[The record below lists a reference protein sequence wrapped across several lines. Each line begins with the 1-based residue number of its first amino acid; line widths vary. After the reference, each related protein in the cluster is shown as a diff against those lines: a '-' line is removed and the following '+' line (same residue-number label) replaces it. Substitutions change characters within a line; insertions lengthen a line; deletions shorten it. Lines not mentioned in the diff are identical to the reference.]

1 MAMNNRVLSIE
12 IGNSFTK
19 ICEMDYKVKKPK
31 VYKVLTVETPEG
43 IVVDGML
50 QPTQEYADRMV
61 NALGTNGIRTKKV
74 IFTISST
81 RVASREVQIPNVK
94 ASKIEALV
102 KTNANE
108 YFPVDLTQYEIGHYL
123 AGGLTE
129 NGKLRV
135 MALAVPK
142 ALLDSYYQLAQM
154 CSWEVECFDYSSN
167 SLYQILRDEKSEK
180 VTMVIKIDENSTI
193 VTVLSAGKV
202 LLQRTVAYGVQDA
215 IDTMIASGAYAVND
229 PMSAV
234 ERFQKKTCLNR
245 VLHPGDKVWE
255 ENAGRW
261 EDEDAGN
268 VEVTEARQ
276 KITASLEPL
285 IVGVSR
291 VIDFY
296 DSRNSENPI
305 EKSYVTGLGGS
316 FSGMSKL
323 FTNCLERKVHTLS
336 EMDDKI
342 GMSKAIR
349 STRPAAYIS
358 CLGAVLAPVG
368 LIDKSTQKSKGLTVV
383 SGTNYTFVSV
393 AVLVLGVILSIAM
406 AATSVTRYLG
416 NVAQN
421 VYLQNRVQE
430 LQPAQAVYNDYLA
443 AEAQY
448 DKYTYLYAYTQTPNE
463 NLVEFINE
471 LEQILPDSFYTN
483 SFSSDQ
489 TGISMSV
496 TVEGKAAA
504 ARTIL
509 NIRNMQSIDDVE
521 ISNITDSKDE
531 TGTSIVTFSITGS
544 YKVLGVILSIAM
556 AATSVTRYLGNV
568 AQNVYLQNRVQELQ
582 PAQAVYN
589 DYLAA
594 EAQYDKYTYLYAYT
608 QTPNENLV
616 EFINELEQ
624 ILPDSFYTNSFSS
637 DQTGI
642 SMSVTVEGKAA
653 AARTILNIRNMQSID
668 DVEISN
674 ITDSKDETG
683 TSIVTFSITGSYKEL
698 TDETEESGEAQADTQ
713 TAQ

>member
-1 MAMNNRVLSIE
+1 MNNRVLSIE

-19 ICEMDYKVKKPK
+19 ICEIDYKVKKPK

-43 IVVDGML
+43 VVVDGML
-50 QPTQEYADRMV
+50 QPTQEYADHLV
-61 NALGTNGIRTKKV
+61 NALGTNGIRTKRV

-94 ASKIEALV
+94 ANKIEALV
-102 KTNANE
+102 KTNAND

-129 NGKLRV
+129 EGKLRV

-154 CSWEVECFDYSSN
+154 CGWEVECFDYSSN

-180 VTMVIKIDENSTI
+180 VTMMIKIDENSTI

-215 IDTMIASGAYAVND
+215 IETMIASGAYAVND

-245 VLHPGDKVWE
+245 VLHQGDKLWE

-268 VEVTEARQ
+268 VEVTAARQ

-296 DSRNSENPI
+296 DSRNGDTPI
-305 EKSYVTGLGGS
+305 ERTYVTGLGGS

-336 EMDDKI
+336 DMDDKI

-368 LIDKSTQKSKGLTVV
+368 LIDKSQQKAKGMTVV

-406 AATSVTRYLG
+406 AVTSLTRYFG
-416 NVAQN
+416 TVAENVA
-421 VYLQNRVQE
+421 LQARVEE
-430 LQPAQAVYNDYLA
+430 LQPAQTVYNEYLSA
-443 AEAQY
+443 AAQY
-448 DKYTYLYAYTQTPNE
+448 DKYKYLYEYTENPNE

-471 LEQILPDSFYTN
+471 LEQILPSSFWTN
-483 SFSSDQ
+483 SFSSDME
-489 TGISMSV
+489 GISMSV

-509 NIRNMQSIDDVE
+509 NIRNMESIEDVQ
-521 ISNITDSKDE
+521 ISNITDTQNELGESA
-531 TGTSIVTFSITGS
+531 VTFSITG
-544 YKVLGVILSIAM
+544 
-556 AATSVTRYLGNV
+556 
-568 AQNVYLQNRVQELQ
+568 
-582 PAQAVYN
+582 
-589 DYLAA
+589 
-594 EAQYDKYTYLYAYT
+594 TYADIHADT
-608 QTPNENLV
+608 EETE
-616 EFINELEQ
+616 
-624 ILPDSFYTNSFSS
+624 S
-637 DQTGI
+637 TGD
-642 SMSVTVEGKAA
+642 T
-653 AARTILNIRNMQSID
+653 
-668 DVEISN
+668 
-674 ITDSKDETG
+674 TG
-683 TSIVTFSITGSYKEL
+683 T
-698 TDETEESGEAQADTQ
+698 

>member
-1 MAMNNRVLSIE
+1 MNNRVLSIE

-19 ICEMDYKVKKPK
+19 ICEIDYKVKKPK

-43 IVVDGML
+43 VVVDGML
-50 QPTQEYADRMV
+50 QPTQEYADHLV

-102 KTNANE
+102 KTNAND

-129 NGKLRV
+129 EGKLRV

-154 CSWEVECFDYSSN
+154 CGWEVECFDYSSN
-167 SLYQILRDEKSEK
+167 SLYQILRDEKTET
-180 VTMVIKIDENSTI
+180 VTMMIKIDENSTI

-215 IDTMIASGAYAVND
+215 IETMIASGVYAVND

-245 VLHPGDKVWE
+245 VLHQGDKLWE

-268 VEVTEARQ
+268 VEVTAARQ
-276 KITASLEPL
+276 KITSSLEPL

-296 DSRNSENPI
+296 DSRNSDTPI
-305 EKSYVTGLGGS
+305 ERTYVTGLGGS

-336 EMDDKI
+336 DMEDKI

-368 LIDKSTQKSKGLTVV
+368 LIDKSQQKAKGMTVV

-406 AATSVTRYLG
+406 AVTSLTRYFG
-416 NVAQN
+416 TVAENVA
-421 VYLQNRVQE
+421 LQARVEE

-443 AEAQY
+443 TAAQY
-448 DKYTYLYAYTQTPNE
+448 DKYQYLYEYTENPNE

-471 LEQILPDSFYTN
+471 LEQILPSSFWTN
-483 SFSSDQ
+483 SFSSDME
-489 TGISMSV
+489 GISMSV

-509 NIRNMQSIDDVE
+509 NIRNMESIEDVQ
-521 ISNITDSKDE
+521 ISNITDAQNELGESA
-531 TGTSIVTFSITGS
+531 VTFSITGTYADIHADS
-544 YKVLGVILSIAM
+544 EEAENTGD
-556 AATSVTRYLGNV
+556 AA
-568 AQNVYLQNRVQELQ
+568 
-582 PAQAVYN
+582 
-589 DYLAA
+589 
-594 EAQYDKYTYLYAYT
+594 
-608 QTPNENLV
+608 
-616 EFINELEQ
+616 
-624 ILPDSFYTNSFSS
+624 
-637 DQTGI
+637 
-642 SMSVTVEGKAA
+642 
-653 AARTILNIRNMQSID
+653 
-668 DVEISN
+668 
-674 ITDSKDETG
+674 G
-683 TSIVTFSITGSYKEL
+683 T
-698 TDETEESGEAQADTQ
+698 

>member
-19 ICEMDYKVKKPK
+19 ICEIDYKVKKPK

-43 IVVDGML
+43 VVVDGML
-50 QPTQEYADRMV
+50 QPTQEYADHLV
-61 NALGTNGIRTKKV
+61 NALGTNGIRTRKV

-102 KTNANE
+102 KTNAND

-129 NGKLRV
+129 DGKLRV

-142 ALLDSYYQLAQM
+142 ALLNSYYQLAQM
-154 CSWEVECFDYSSN
+154 CGWEVECFDYSSN
-167 SLYQILRDEKSEK
+167 SLYQILRDEKTET
-180 VTMVIKIDENSTI
+180 VTMMIKIDENSTI

-215 IDTMIASGAYAVND
+215 IETMIASGAYAVND

-245 VLHPGDKVWE
+245 VLHQGDKVWE

-268 VEVTEARQ
+268 VEVTAARQ

-296 DSRNSENPI
+296 DSRNGDNPI
-305 EKSYVTGLGGS
+305 QKTFVTGLGGS

-336 EMDDKI
+336 DMEDKI

-368 LIDKSTQKSKGLTVV
+368 LIDKSQQKAKGMTVV

-406 AATSVTRYLG
+406 AVTSLTRYFG
-416 NVAQN
+416 TVAENVA
-421 VYLQNRVQE
+421 LQARVEE

-443 AEAQY
+443 TAAQY
-448 DKYTYLYAYTQTPNE
+448 DKYQYLYEYTENPNE

-471 LEQILPDSFYTN
+471 LEQILPSSFWTN
-483 SFSSDQ
+483 SFSSDME
-489 TGISMSV
+489 GISMSV

-509 NIRNMQSIDDVE
+509 NIRNMESIEDVQ
-521 ISNITDSKDE
+521 ISNITDAQNELGESA
-531 TGTSIVTFSITGS
+531 VTFSITGTYADIHADS
-544 YKVLGVILSIAM
+544 EEAENTGD
-556 AATSVTRYLGNV
+556 AA
-568 AQNVYLQNRVQELQ
+568 
-582 PAQAVYN
+582 
-589 DYLAA
+589 
-594 EAQYDKYTYLYAYT
+594 
-608 QTPNENLV
+608 
-616 EFINELEQ
+616 
-624 ILPDSFYTNSFSS
+624 
-637 DQTGI
+637 
-642 SMSVTVEGKAA
+642 
-653 AARTILNIRNMQSID
+653 
-668 DVEISN
+668 
-674 ITDSKDETG
+674 G
-683 TSIVTFSITGSYKEL
+683 T
-698 TDETEESGEAQADTQ
+698 

>member
-19 ICEMDYKVKKPK
+19 ICEIDYKVKKPK

-43 IVVDGML
+43 VVVDGML
-50 QPTQEYADRMV
+50 QPTQEYADHLV
-61 NALGTNGIRTKKV
+61 NALGTNGIRTKRV

-94 ASKIEALV
+94 ANKIEALV
-102 KTNANE
+102 KTNAND

-129 NGKLRV
+129 EGKLRV

-142 ALLDSYYQLAQM
+142 ALLNSYYQLAQM
-154 CSWEVECFDYSSN
+154 CGWEVECFDYSSN

-180 VTMVIKIDENSTI
+180 VTMMIKIDENSTI

-215 IDTMIASGAYAVND
+215 IETMIASGAYAVND

-245 VLHPGDKVWE
+245 VLHQGDKLWE

-268 VEVTEARQ
+268 VEVTAARQ

-296 DSRNSENPI
+296 DSRNSNTPI
-305 EKSYVTGLGGS
+305 ERTYVTGLGGS

-336 EMDDKI
+336 DMDDKI

-368 LIDKSTQKSKGLTVV
+368 LIDKSQQKGKGMTVV

-406 AATSVTRYLG
+406 AVTSLTRYFG
-416 NVAQN
+416 TVAENVA
-421 VYLQNRVQE
+421 LQARVEE
-430 LQPAQAVYNDYLA
+430 LQPAQTVYNEYLSA
-443 AEAQY
+443 AAQY
-448 DKYTYLYAYTQTPNE
+448 DKYKYLYEYTENPNE

-471 LEQILPDSFYTN
+471 LEQILPDSFYTD

-489 TGISMSV
+489 TGISMTV
-496 TVEGKAAA
+496 NVEGKAAA

-509 NIRNMQSIDDVE
+509 NIRNMESIEDVQ
-521 ISNITDSKDE
+521 ISNITDNQDE
-531 TGTSIVTFSITGS
+531 MGGSWVMFSMTGT
-544 YKVLGVILSIAM
+544 YRELS
-556 AATSVTRYLGNV
+556 
-568 AQNVYLQNRVQELQ
+568 
-582 PAQAVYN
+582 
-589 DYLAA
+589 
-594 EAQYDKYTYLYAYT
+594 
-608 QTPNENLV
+608 
-616 EFINELEQ
+616 
-624 ILPDSFYTNSFSS
+624 
-637 DQTGI
+637 
-642 SMSVTVEGKAA
+642 
-653 AARTILNIRNMQSID
+653 
-668 DVEISN
+668 
-674 ITDSKDETG
+674 
-683 TSIVTFSITGSYKEL
+683 
-698 TDETEESGEAQADTQ
+698 DETEETGETVESTQ
-713 TAQ
+713 SVQ

>member
-31 VYKVLTVETPEG
+31 VYKVLTVETAEG

-50 QPTQEYADRMV
+50 QPTQDYADHLV

-74 IFTISST
+74 LFTISST

-94 ASKIEALV
+94 ANKIEALV
-102 KTNANE
+102 KTNASD

-123 AGGLTE
+123 AGGLAE

-142 ALLDSYYQLAQM
+142 ALLNSYYQLAQM
-154 CSWEVECFDYSSN
+154 CGWEVECFDYSSN

-215 IDTMIASGAYAVND
+215 IDTMIASGAYAVNN

-268 VEVTEARQ
+268 VEVTAARQ

-483 SFSSDQ
+483 SFSSDLD
-489 TGISMSV
+489 GISMSV
-496 TVEGKAAA
+496 TVEGKEAA

-509 NIRNMQSIDDVE
+509 NIRNMKSISDVQ
-521 ISNITDSKDE
+521 ISNITDSKNE
-531 TGTSIVTFSITGS
+531 LGESAVTFSITG
-544 YKVLGVILSIAM
+544 
-556 AATSVTRYLGNV
+556 
-568 AQNVYLQNRVQELQ
+568 
-582 PAQAVYN
+582 
-589 DYLAA
+589 
-594 EAQYDKYTYLYAYT
+594 TYAD
-608 QTPNENLV
+608 
-616 EFINELEQ
+616 IH
-624 ILPDSFYTNSFSS
+624 
-637 DQTGI
+637 
-642 SMSVTVEGKAA
+642 A
-653 AARTILNIRNMQSID
+653 
-668 DVEISN
+668 
-674 ITDSKDETG
+674 
-683 TSIVTFSITGSYKEL
+683 
-698 TDETEESGEAQADTQ
+698 ETEETEAAGDTAGT

>member
-1 MAMNNRVLSIE
+1 MNNRVLSIE

-19 ICEMDYKVKKPK
+19 ICEIDYKVKKPK

-43 IVVDGML
+43 VVVDGML
-50 QPTQEYADRMV
+50 QPTQEYADHLV
-61 NALGTNGIRTKKV
+61 NALGTNGIRTKRV

-94 ASKIEALV
+94 ANKIEALV
-102 KTNANE
+102 KTNAND

-129 NGKLRV
+129 EGKLRV

-142 ALLDSYYQLAQM
+142 ALLNSYYQLAQM
-154 CSWEVECFDYSSN
+154 CGWEVECFDYSSN

-180 VTMVIKIDENSTI
+180 VTMMIKIDENSTI

-215 IDTMIASGAYAVND
+215 IETMIASGAYAVND

-245 VLHPGDKVWE
+245 VLHQGDKLWE

-268 VEVTEARQ
+268 VEVTAARQ
-276 KITASLEPL
+276 KITSSLEPL

-296 DSRNSENPI
+296 DSRNGDNPI
-305 EKSYVTGLGGS
+305 QKTFVTGLGGS

-336 EMDDKI
+336 DMEDKI

-368 LIDKSTQKSKGLTVV
+368 LIDKSQQKAKGMTVV

-406 AATSVTRYLG
+406 AVTSLTRYFG
-416 NVAQN
+416 TVAENVA
-421 VYLQNRVQE
+421 LQARVEE
-430 LQPAQAVYNDYLA
+430 LQPAQAVYNEYLSA
-443 AEAQY
+443 AAQY
-448 DKYTYLYAYTQTPNE
+448 DKYKYLYEYTENPNE

-471 LEQILPDSFYTN
+471 LEQILPSSFWTN
-483 SFSSDQ
+483 SFSSDME
-489 TGISMSV
+489 GISMSV

-509 NIRNMQSIDDVE
+509 NIRNMESIEDVQ
-521 ISNITDSKDE
+521 ISNITDTQNELGESA
-531 TGTSIVTFSITGS
+531 VTFSITG
-544 YKVLGVILSIAM
+544 
-556 AATSVTRYLGNV
+556 
-568 AQNVYLQNRVQELQ
+568 
-582 PAQAVYN
+582 
-589 DYLAA
+589 
-594 EAQYDKYTYLYAYT
+594 TYADIHADT
-608 QTPNENLV
+608 EETE
-616 EFINELEQ
+616 
-624 ILPDSFYTNSFSS
+624 S
-637 DQTGI
+637 TGD
-642 SMSVTVEGKAA
+642 T
-653 AARTILNIRNMQSID
+653 
-668 DVEISN
+668 
-674 ITDSKDETG
+674 TG
-683 TSIVTFSITGSYKEL
+683 T
-698 TDETEESGEAQADTQ
+698 

>member
-1 MAMNNRVLSIE
+1 MNNRVLSIE

-19 ICEMDYKVKKPK
+19 ICEIDYKVKKPK
-31 VYKVLTVETPEG
+31 VYKVLTVETPAG
-43 IVVDGML
+43 VVVDGML
-50 QPTQEYADRMV
+50 QPTQEYADHLV
-61 NALGTNGIRTKKV
+61 NALGTNGIHTKRV

-94 ASKIEALV
+94 ANKIEALV
-102 KTNANE
+102 KTNAND

-129 NGKLRV
+129 EGKLRV

-154 CSWEVECFDYSSN
+154 CGWEVECFDYSSN
-167 SLYQILRDEKSEK
+167 SLYQILRDEKTET
-180 VTMVIKIDENSTI
+180 VTMMIKIDENNTI

-215 IDTMIASGAYAVND
+215 IETMIASGAYAVND

-245 VLHPGDKVWE
+245 VLHQGDKLWE

-268 VEVTEARQ
+268 VEVTAARQ
-276 KITASLEPL
+276 KITSSLEPL

-296 DSRNSENPI
+296 DSRNGDNPI
-305 EKSYVTGLGGS
+305 QKTFVTGLGGS

-336 EMDDKI
+336 DMEDKI

-368 LIDKSTQKSKGLTVV
+368 LIDKSQQKAKGMTVV

-406 AATSVTRYLG
+406 AVTSLTRYFG
-416 NVAQN
+416 TVAENVA
-421 VYLQNRVQE
+421 LQARVEE
-430 LQPAQAVYNDYLA
+430 LQPAQTVYNEYLSTA
-443 AEAQY
+443 AQY
-448 DKYTYLYAYTQTPNE
+448 DKYKYLYEYTENPNE

-471 LEQILPDSFYTN
+471 LEQILPSSFWTN
-483 SFSSDQ
+483 SFSSDME
-489 TGISMSV
+489 GISMSV

-509 NIRNMQSIDDVE
+509 NIRNMESIEDVQ
-521 ISNITDSKDE
+521 ISNITDTQNELGESA
-531 TGTSIVTFSITGS
+531 VTFSITG
-544 YKVLGVILSIAM
+544 
-556 AATSVTRYLGNV
+556 
-568 AQNVYLQNRVQELQ
+568 
-582 PAQAVYN
+582 
-589 DYLAA
+589 
-594 EAQYDKYTYLYAYT
+594 TYADIHADT
-608 QTPNENLV
+608 EETE
-616 EFINELEQ
+616 
-624 ILPDSFYTNSFSS
+624 S
-637 DQTGI
+637 TGD
-642 SMSVTVEGKAA
+642 T
-653 AARTILNIRNMQSID
+653 
-668 DVEISN
+668 
-674 ITDSKDETG
+674 TG
-683 TSIVTFSITGSYKEL
+683 T
-698 TDETEESGEAQADTQ
+698 

>member
-1 MAMNNRVLSIE
+1 MNNRVLSIE

-19 ICEMDYKVKKPK
+19 ICEIDYKVKKPK

-43 IVVDGML
+43 VVVDGML
-50 QPTQEYADRMV
+50 QPTQEYADHLV
-61 NALGTNGIRTKKV
+61 SALGTNGIRTKRV

-102 KTNANE
+102 KTNAND
-108 YFPVDLTQYEIGHYL
+108 YFPVDLTLYEIGHYL

-129 NGKLRV
+129 EGKLRV

-142 ALLDSYYQLAQM
+142 ALLNSYYQLAQM
-154 CSWEVECFDYSSN
+154 CGWEVECFDYSSN

-180 VTMVIKIDENSTI
+180 VTMMIKIDENNTI

-215 IDTMIASGAYAVND
+215 IETMIASGAYAVND

-245 VLHPGDKVWE
+245 VLHQGDKLWE

-268 VEVTEARQ
+268 VEVTAARQ
-276 KITASLEPL
+276 KITSTLEPL
-285 IVGVSR
+285 IVGVNR

-296 DSRNSENPI
+296 DSRNGDTPI
-305 EKSYVTGLGGS
+305 ERTYVTGLGGS

-336 EMDDKI
+336 DMEDKI

-368 LIDKSTQKSKGLTVV
+368 LIDKSQQKTKGMTVV

-406 AATSVTRYLG
+406 AVTSLTRYFG
-416 NVAQN
+416 TVAENVA
-421 VYLQNRVQE
+421 LQARVEE

-443 AEAQY
+443 TAAQY
-448 DKYTYLYAYTQTPNE
+448 DKYQYLYEYTENPNE

-471 LEQILPDSFYTN
+471 LEQILPSSFWTN
-483 SFSSDQ
+483 SFSSDME
-489 TGISMSV
+489 GISMSV

-509 NIRNMQSIDDVE
+509 NIRNMESIEDVQ
-521 ISNITDSKDE
+521 ISNITDAQNELGESA
-531 TGTSIVTFSITGS
+531 VTFSITGTYADIHADS
-544 YKVLGVILSIAM
+544 EEAENTGD
-556 AATSVTRYLGNV
+556 AA
-568 AQNVYLQNRVQELQ
+568 
-582 PAQAVYN
+582 
-589 DYLAA
+589 
-594 EAQYDKYTYLYAYT
+594 
-608 QTPNENLV
+608 
-616 EFINELEQ
+616 
-624 ILPDSFYTNSFSS
+624 
-637 DQTGI
+637 
-642 SMSVTVEGKAA
+642 
-653 AARTILNIRNMQSID
+653 
-668 DVEISN
+668 
-674 ITDSKDETG
+674 G
-683 TSIVTFSITGSYKEL
+683 T
-698 TDETEESGEAQADTQ
+698 

>member
-19 ICEMDYKVKKPK
+19 ICEIDYKVKKPK

-43 IVVDGML
+43 VVVDGML
-50 QPTQEYADRMV
+50 QPTQEYADHLV
-61 NALGTNGIRTKKV
+61 NALGTNGIRTKRV

-94 ASKIEALV
+94 ANKIEALV
-102 KTNANE
+102 KTNAND

-129 NGKLRV
+129 EGKLRV

-154 CSWEVECFDYSSN
+154 CGLEVECFDYSSN

-180 VTMVIKIDENSTI
+180 VTMMIKIDENSTI

-215 IDTMIASGAYAVND
+215 IETMIASGAYAVND

-245 VLHPGDKVWE
+245 VLHQGDKLWE

-268 VEVTEARQ
+268 VEVTAARQ

-296 DSRNSENPI
+296 DSRNSDTPI
-305 EKSYVTGLGGS
+305 ERTYVTGLGGS

-368 LIDKSTQKSKGLTVV
+368 LIDKSQQKGKGMTVV

-406 AATSVTRYLG
+406 AVTSLTRYFG
-416 NVAQN
+416 TVAENVT
-421 VYLQNRVQE
+421 LQARVEE
-430 LQPAQAVYNDYLA
+430 LQPAQTVYNEYLSA
-443 AEAQY
+443 AAQY
-448 DKYTYLYAYTQTPNE
+448 DKYKYLYEYTENPNE

-471 LEQILPDSFYTN
+471 LEQILPSSFWTN
-483 SFSSDQ
+483 SFSSDME
-489 TGISMSV
+489 GISMSV

-509 NIRNMQSIDDVE
+509 NIRNMESIEDVQ
-521 ISNITDSKDE
+521 ISNITDTQNELGESA
-531 TGTSIVTFSITGS
+531 VTFSITG
-544 YKVLGVILSIAM
+544 
-556 AATSVTRYLGNV
+556 
-568 AQNVYLQNRVQELQ
+568 
-582 PAQAVYN
+582 
-589 DYLAA
+589 
-594 EAQYDKYTYLYAYT
+594 TYADIHADT
-608 QTPNENLV
+608 EETE
-616 EFINELEQ
+616 
-624 ILPDSFYTNSFSS
+624 S
-637 DQTGI
+637 TGD
-642 SMSVTVEGKAA
+642 T
-653 AARTILNIRNMQSID
+653 
-668 DVEISN
+668 
-674 ITDSKDETG
+674 TG
-683 TSIVTFSITGSYKEL
+683 T
-698 TDETEESGEAQADTQ
+698 

>member
-1 MAMNNRVLSIE
+1 MNNRVLSIE

-19 ICEMDYKVKKPK
+19 ICEIDYKVKKPK

-43 IVVDGML
+43 VVVDGML
-50 QPTQEYADRMV
+50 QPTQEYADHLV
-61 NALGTNGIRTKKV
+61 NALGTNGIRTKRV

-94 ASKIEALV
+94 ANKIEALV
-102 KTNANE
+102 KTNAND

-129 NGKLRV
+129 EGKLRV

-142 ALLDSYYQLAQM
+142 ALLNSYYQLAQM
-154 CSWEVECFDYSSN
+154 CGWEVECFDYSSN

-180 VTMVIKIDENSTI
+180 VTMMIKIDENNTI

-215 IDTMIASGAYAVND
+215 IETMIASGAYAVND

-245 VLHPGDKVWE
+245 VLHQGDKLWE

-268 VEVTEARQ
+268 VEVTAARQ

-296 DSRNSENPI
+296 DSRNSDTPI
-305 EKSYVTGLGGS
+305 ERTYVTGLGGS

-368 LIDKSTQKSKGLTVV
+368 LIDKSQQKAKGMTVV

-406 AATSVTRYLG
+406 AVTSLTRYFG
-416 NVAQN
+416 TVAENVT
-421 VYLQNRVQE
+421 LQARVEE
-430 LQPAQAVYNDYLA
+430 LQPAQTVYNEYLSA
-443 AEAQY
+443 AAQY
-448 DKYTYLYAYTQTPNE
+448 DKYKYLYEYTENPNE

-471 LEQILPDSFYTN
+471 LEQILPDSFYTD

-489 TGISMSV
+489 TGISMTV
-496 TVEGKAAA
+496 NVEGKAAA

-509 NIRNMQSIDDVE
+509 NIRNMESIEDVQ
-521 ISNITDSKDE
+521 ISNITDNQDE
-531 TGTSIVTFSITGS
+531 MGGSWVMFSMTGT
-544 YKVLGVILSIAM
+544 YRELS
-556 AATSVTRYLGNV
+556 
-568 AQNVYLQNRVQELQ
+568 
-582 PAQAVYN
+582 
-589 DYLAA
+589 
-594 EAQYDKYTYLYAYT
+594 
-608 QTPNENLV
+608 
-616 EFINELEQ
+616 
-624 ILPDSFYTNSFSS
+624 
-637 DQTGI
+637 
-642 SMSVTVEGKAA
+642 
-653 AARTILNIRNMQSID
+653 
-668 DVEISN
+668 
-674 ITDSKDETG
+674 
-683 TSIVTFSITGSYKEL
+683 
-698 TDETEESGEAQADTQ
+698 DETEETGETVESTQ
-713 TAQ
+713 SVQ

>member
-1 MAMNNRVLSIE
+1 MNNRVLSIE

-19 ICEMDYKVKKPK
+19 ICEIDYKVKKPK

-43 IVVDGML
+43 VVVDGML
-50 QPTQEYADRMV
+50 QPTQEYADHLV
-61 NALGTNGIRTKKV
+61 NALGTNGIRTKRV

-94 ASKIEALV
+94 ANKIEALV
-102 KTNANE
+102 KTNAND

-129 NGKLRV
+129 EGKLRV

-142 ALLDSYYQLAQM
+142 ALLNSYYQLAQM
-154 CSWEVECFDYSSN
+154 CGWEVECFDYSSN
-167 SLYQILRDEKSEK
+167 SLYQILRDEKTET
-180 VTMVIKIDENSTI
+180 VTMMIKIDENSTI

-215 IDTMIASGAYAVND
+215 IETMIASGVYAVND

-245 VLHPGDKVWE
+245 VLHQGDKLWE

-268 VEVTEARQ
+268 VEVTAARQ
-276 KITASLEPL
+276 KITSSLEPL

-296 DSRNSENPI
+296 DSRNSDTPI
-305 EKSYVTGLGGS
+305 ERTYVTGLGGS

-336 EMDDKI
+336 DMEDKI

-368 LIDKSTQKSKGLTVV
+368 LIDKSQQKAKGMTVV

-406 AATSVTRYLG
+406 AVTSLTRYFG
-416 NVAQN
+416 TVAENVA
-421 VYLQNRVQE
+421 LQARVEE
-430 LQPAQAVYNDYLA
+430 LQPAQTVYNEYLSTA
-443 AEAQY
+443 AQY
-448 DKYTYLYAYTQTPNE
+448 DKYKYLYEYTENPNE

-471 LEQILPDSFYTN
+471 LEQILPSSFWTN
-483 SFSSDQ
+483 SFSSDME
-489 TGISMSV
+489 GISMSV

-509 NIRNMQSIDDVE
+509 NIRNMESIEDVQ
-521 ISNITDSKDE
+521 ISNITDTQNELGESA
-531 TGTSIVTFSITGS
+531 VTFSITG
-544 YKVLGVILSIAM
+544 
-556 AATSVTRYLGNV
+556 
-568 AQNVYLQNRVQELQ
+568 
-582 PAQAVYN
+582 
-589 DYLAA
+589 
-594 EAQYDKYTYLYAYT
+594 TYADIHADT
-608 QTPNENLV
+608 EETE
-616 EFINELEQ
+616 
-624 ILPDSFYTNSFSS
+624 S
-637 DQTGI
+637 TGD
-642 SMSVTVEGKAA
+642 T
-653 AARTILNIRNMQSID
+653 
-668 DVEISN
+668 
-674 ITDSKDETG
+674 TG
-683 TSIVTFSITGSYKEL
+683 T
-698 TDETEESGEAQADTQ
+698 

>member
-19 ICEMDYKVKKPK
+19 ICEIDYKVKKPK

-43 IVVDGML
+43 VVVDGML
-50 QPTQEYADRMV
+50 QPTQEYADHLV
-61 NALGTNGIRTKKV
+61 NALGTNGIRTKRV

-94 ASKIEALV
+94 ANKIEALV
-102 KTNANE
+102 KTNAND

-129 NGKLRV
+129 EGKLRV

-154 CSWEVECFDYSSN
+154 CGWEVECFDYSSN

-180 VTMVIKIDENSTI
+180 VTMMIKIDENSTI

-215 IDTMIASGAYAVND
+215 IETMIASGAYAVND

-245 VLHPGDKVWE
+245 VLHQGDKLWE

-268 VEVTEARQ
+268 AEVTAARQ
-276 KITASLEPL
+276 KITSSLEPL

-296 DSRNSENPI
+296 DSRNSDTPI
-305 EKSYVTGLGGS
+305 ERTYVTGLGGS

-336 EMDDKI
+336 DMDDKI

-368 LIDKSTQKSKGLTVV
+368 LIDKSQQKAKGMTVV

-393 AVLVLGVILSIAM
+393 AILVLGVILSIAM
-406 AATSVTRYLG
+406 AVTSLTRYFG
-416 NVAQN
+416 TVAENVA
-421 VYLQNRVQE
+421 LQARVEE
-430 LQPAQAVYNDYLA
+430 LQPAQTVYNEYLSA
-443 AEAQY
+443 AAQY
-448 DKYTYLYAYTQTPNE
+448 DKYKYLYEYTENPNE

-471 LEQILPDSFYTN
+471 LEQILPDSFYTD

-489 TGISMSV
+489 TGISMTV
-496 TVEGKAAA
+496 NVEGKAAA

-509 NIRNMQSIDDVE
+509 NIRNMESIEDVQ
-521 ISNITDSKDE
+521 ISNITDNQDE
-531 TGTSIVTFSITGS
+531 MGGSWVMFSMTGT
-544 YKVLGVILSIAM
+544 YRELS
-556 AATSVTRYLGNV
+556 
-568 AQNVYLQNRVQELQ
+568 
-582 PAQAVYN
+582 
-589 DYLAA
+589 
-594 EAQYDKYTYLYAYT
+594 
-608 QTPNENLV
+608 
-616 EFINELEQ
+616 
-624 ILPDSFYTNSFSS
+624 
-637 DQTGI
+637 
-642 SMSVTVEGKAA
+642 
-653 AARTILNIRNMQSID
+653 
-668 DVEISN
+668 
-674 ITDSKDETG
+674 
-683 TSIVTFSITGSYKEL
+683 
-698 TDETEESGEAQADTQ
+698 DETEETGETVESTQ
-713 TAQ
+713 SVQ

>member
-19 ICEMDYKVKKPK
+19 ICEIDYKVKKPK

-43 IVVDGML
+43 VVVDGML
-50 QPTQEYADRMV
+50 QPTQEYADHLV
-61 NALGTNGIRTKKV
+61 NALGTNGIRTKRV

-102 KTNANE
+102 KTNAND

-129 NGKLRV
+129 EGKLRV

-154 CSWEVECFDYSSN
+154 CGWEVECFDYSSN

-180 VTMVIKIDENSTI
+180 VTMMIKIDENNTI

-215 IDTMIASGAYAVND
+215 IETMIASGAYAVND

-245 VLHPGDKVWE
+245 VLHQGDKLWE

-268 VEVTEARQ
+268 AEVTAARQ
-276 KITASLEPL
+276 KITSSLEPL

-296 DSRNSENPI
+296 DSRNSNTPI
-305 EKSYVTGLGGS
+305 ERTYVTGLGGS

-336 EMDDKI
+336 DMDDKI

-368 LIDKSTQKSKGLTVV
+368 LIDKSQQKAKGMTVV

-406 AATSVTRYLG
+406 AVTSLTRYFG
-416 NVAQN
+416 TVAENVA
-421 VYLQNRVQE
+421 LQARVEE
-430 LQPAQAVYNDYLA
+430 LQPAQTVYNEYLSTA
-443 AEAQY
+443 AQY
-448 DKYTYLYAYTQTPNE
+448 DKYKYLYEYTENPNE

-471 LEQILPDSFYTN
+471 LEQILPDSFYTD

-489 TGISMSV
+489 TGISMTV
-496 TVEGKAAA
+496 NVEGKAAA

-509 NIRNMQSIDDVE
+509 NIRNMESIEDVQ
-521 ISNITDSKDE
+521 ISNITDNQDE
-531 TGTSIVTFSITGS
+531 MGGSWVMFSMTGT
-544 YKVLGVILSIAM
+544 YRELS
-556 AATSVTRYLGNV
+556 
-568 AQNVYLQNRVQELQ
+568 
-582 PAQAVYN
+582 
-589 DYLAA
+589 
-594 EAQYDKYTYLYAYT
+594 
-608 QTPNENLV
+608 
-616 EFINELEQ
+616 
-624 ILPDSFYTNSFSS
+624 
-637 DQTGI
+637 
-642 SMSVTVEGKAA
+642 
-653 AARTILNIRNMQSID
+653 
-668 DVEISN
+668 
-674 ITDSKDETG
+674 
-683 TSIVTFSITGSYKEL
+683 
-698 TDETEESGEAQADTQ
+698 DETEETGETVESTQ
-713 TAQ
+713 SVQ

>member
-1 MAMNNRVLSIE
+1 MNNRVLSIE

-19 ICEMDYKVKKPK
+19 ICEIDYKVKKPK

-43 IVVDGML
+43 VVVDGML
-50 QPTQEYADRMV
+50 QPTQEYADHLV
-61 NALGTNGIRTKKV
+61 NALGTNGIHTRRV

-94 ASKIEALV
+94 ANKIEALV
-102 KTNANE
+102 KTNAND

-129 NGKLRV
+129 EGKLRV

-154 CSWEVECFDYSSN
+154 CGWEVECFDYSSN

-180 VTMVIKIDENSTI
+180 VTMMIKIDENSTI

-215 IDTMIASGAYAVND
+215 IETMIASGAYAVND

-245 VLHPGDKVWE
+245 VLHQGDKLWE

-268 VEVTEARQ
+268 VEVTAARQ
-276 KITASLEPL
+276 KITSSLEPL

-296 DSRNSENPI
+296 DSRNGDTPI
-305 EKSYVTGLGGS
+305 ERTYVTGLGGS

-336 EMDDKI
+336 DMDDKI

-368 LIDKSTQKSKGLTVV
+368 LIDKSQQKGKGMTVV

-406 AATSVTRYLG
+406 AVTSLTRYFG
-416 NVAQN
+416 TVAENVA
-421 VYLQNRVQE
+421 LQARVEE
-430 LQPAQAVYNDYLA
+430 LQPAQTVYNEYLSA
-443 AEAQY
+443 AAQY
-448 DKYTYLYAYTQTPNE
+448 DKYKYLYEYTENPNE

-471 LEQILPDSFYTN
+471 LEQILPDSFYTD

-489 TGISMSV
+489 TGISMTV
-496 TVEGKAAA
+496 NVEGKAAA

-509 NIRNMQSIDDVE
+509 NIRNMESIEDVQ
-521 ISNITDSKDE
+521 ISNITDNQDE
-531 TGTSIVTFSITGS
+531 MGGSWVMFSMTGT
-544 YKVLGVILSIAM
+544 YRELS
-556 AATSVTRYLGNV
+556 
-568 AQNVYLQNRVQELQ
+568 
-582 PAQAVYN
+582 
-589 DYLAA
+589 
-594 EAQYDKYTYLYAYT
+594 
-608 QTPNENLV
+608 
-616 EFINELEQ
+616 
-624 ILPDSFYTNSFSS
+624 
-637 DQTGI
+637 
-642 SMSVTVEGKAA
+642 
-653 AARTILNIRNMQSID
+653 
-668 DVEISN
+668 
-674 ITDSKDETG
+674 
-683 TSIVTFSITGSYKEL
+683 
-698 TDETEESGEAQADTQ
+698 DETEETGETVESTQ
-713 TAQ
+713 SVQ

>member
-1 MAMNNRVLSIE
+1 MNNRVLSIE

-19 ICEMDYKVKKPK
+19 ICEIDYKVKKPK

-43 IVVDGML
+43 VVVDGML
-50 QPTQEYADRMV
+50 QPTQEYADHLV

-94 ASKIEALV
+94 ANKIEALV
-102 KTNANE
+102 KTNAND

-129 NGKLRV
+129 EGKLRV

-154 CSWEVECFDYSSN
+154 CGWEVECFDYSSN

-180 VTMVIKIDENSTI
+180 VTMMIKIDENSTI

-215 IDTMIASGAYAVND
+215 IETMIASGAYAVSD

-245 VLHPGDKVWE
+245 VLHPGDKLWE

-268 VEVTEARQ
+268 AEVTAARQ
-276 KITASLEPL
+276 KITSSLEPL

-296 DSRNSENPI
+296 DSRNSNTPI
-305 EKSYVTGLGGS
+305 ERTYVTGLGGS

-368 LIDKSTQKSKGLTVV
+368 LIDKSTQKAKGLTVV

-406 AATSVTRYLG
+406 AVTSLTRYFG
-416 NVAQN
+416 TVAENVA
-421 VYLQNRVQE
+421 LQARVEE
-430 LQPAQAVYNDYLA
+430 LQPAQTVYNEYLSA
-443 AEAQY
+443 AAQY
-448 DKYTYLYAYTQTPNE
+448 DKYKYLYEYTENPNE

-471 LEQILPDSFYTN
+471 LEQILPSSFWTN
-483 SFSSDQ
+483 SFSSDME
-489 TGISMSV
+489 GISMSV

-509 NIRNMQSIDDVE
+509 NIRNMESIEDVQ
-521 ISNITDSKDE
+521 ISNITDTQNELGESA
-531 TGTSIVTFSITGS
+531 VTFSITG
-544 YKVLGVILSIAM
+544 
-556 AATSVTRYLGNV
+556 
-568 AQNVYLQNRVQELQ
+568 
-582 PAQAVYN
+582 
-589 DYLAA
+589 
-594 EAQYDKYTYLYAYT
+594 TYADIHADT
-608 QTPNENLV
+608 EETE
-616 EFINELEQ
+616 
-624 ILPDSFYTNSFSS
+624 S
-637 DQTGI
+637 TGD
-642 SMSVTVEGKAA
+642 T
-653 AARTILNIRNMQSID
+653 
-668 DVEISN
+668 
-674 ITDSKDETG
+674 TG
-683 TSIVTFSITGSYKEL
+683 T
-698 TDETEESGEAQADTQ
+698 

>member
-1 MAMNNRVLSIE
+1 MNNRVLSIE
-12 IGNSFTK
+12 ISNSFTK
-19 ICEMDYKVKKPK
+19 ICEIDYKVKKPK

-43 IVVDGML
+43 VVVDGML
-50 QPTQEYADRMV
+50 QPTQEYADHLV
-61 NALGTNGIRTKKV
+61 NALGTNGIHTKRV

-94 ASKIEALV
+94 ANKIEALV
-102 KTNANE
+102 KANAND

-129 NGKLRV
+129 EGKLRV

-142 ALLDSYYQLAQM
+142 ALLNSYYQLAQM
-154 CSWEVECFDYSSN
+154 CGWEVECFDYSSN

-180 VTMVIKIDENSTI
+180 VTMMIKIDENNTI

-215 IDTMIASGAYAVND
+215 IETMIASGAYAVND

-245 VLHPGDKVWE
+245 VLHQGDKLWE

-268 VEVTEARQ
+268 VEVTAARQ
-276 KITASLEPL
+276 KITSTLEPL
-285 IVGVSR
+285 IVGVNR

-296 DSRNSENPI
+296 DSRNGDTPI
-305 EKSYVTGLGGS
+305 ERTYVTGLGGS

-336 EMDDKI
+336 DMEDKI

-368 LIDKSTQKSKGLTVV
+368 LIDKSQQKAKGMTVV

-406 AATSVTRYLG
+406 AVTSLTRYFG
-416 NVAQN
+416 TVAENVA
-421 VYLQNRVQE
+421 LQARVEE
-430 LQPAQAVYNDYLA
+430 LQPAQTVYNEYLSTA
-443 AEAQY
+443 AQY
-448 DKYTYLYAYTQTPNE
+448 DKYKYLYEYTENPNE

-471 LEQILPDSFYTN
+471 LEQILPDSFYTD

-489 TGISMSV
+489 TGISMTV
-496 TVEGKAAA
+496 NVEGKAAA

-509 NIRNMQSIDDVE
+509 NIRNMESIEDVQ
-521 ISNITDSKDE
+521 ISNITDNQDE
-531 TGTSIVTFSITGS
+531 MGGSWVMFSMTGT
-544 YKVLGVILSIAM
+544 YRELS
-556 AATSVTRYLGNV
+556 
-568 AQNVYLQNRVQELQ
+568 
-582 PAQAVYN
+582 
-589 DYLAA
+589 
-594 EAQYDKYTYLYAYT
+594 
-608 QTPNENLV
+608 
-616 EFINELEQ
+616 
-624 ILPDSFYTNSFSS
+624 
-637 DQTGI
+637 
-642 SMSVTVEGKAA
+642 
-653 AARTILNIRNMQSID
+653 
-668 DVEISN
+668 
-674 ITDSKDETG
+674 
-683 TSIVTFSITGSYKEL
+683 
-698 TDETEESGEAQADTQ
+698 DETEETGETVESTQ
-713 TAQ
+713 SVQ

>member
-19 ICEMDYKVKKPK
+19 ICEIDYKVKKPK

-43 IVVDGML
+43 VVVDGML
-50 QPTQEYADRMV
+50 QPTQEYADHLV
-61 NALGTNGIRTKKV
+61 NALGTNGIHTRRV

-94 ASKIEALV
+94 ANKIEALV
-102 KTNANE
+102 KTNAND

-129 NGKLRV
+129 EGKLRV

-154 CSWEVECFDYSSN
+154 CGWEVECFDYSSN

-180 VTMVIKIDENSTI
+180 VTMMIKIDENSTI

-215 IDTMIASGAYAVND
+215 IETMIASGAYAVND

-245 VLHPGDKVWE
+245 VLHQGDKLWE

-268 VEVTEARQ
+268 VEVTAARQ
-276 KITASLEPL
+276 KITSSLEPL

-296 DSRNSENPI
+296 DSRNSNTPI
-305 EKSYVTGLGGS
+305 ERTYVTGLGGS

-336 EMDDKI
+336 DMDDKI

-368 LIDKSTQKSKGLTVV
+368 LIDKSQQKGKGMTVV

-406 AATSVTRYLG
+406 AVTSLTRYFG
-416 NVAQN
+416 TVAENVA
-421 VYLQNRVQE
+421 LQARVEE
-430 LQPAQAVYNDYLA
+430 LQPAQTVYNEYLSA
-443 AEAQY
+443 AAQY
-448 DKYTYLYAYTQTPNE
+448 DKYKYLYEYTENPNE

-471 LEQILPDSFYTN
+471 LEQILPDSFYTD

-489 TGISMSV
+489 TGISMTV
-496 TVEGKAAA
+496 NVEGKAAA

-509 NIRNMQSIDDVE
+509 NIRNMESIEDVQ
-521 ISNITDSKDE
+521 ISNITDNQDE
-531 TGTSIVTFSITGS
+531 MGGSWVMFSMTGT
-544 YKVLGVILSIAM
+544 YRELS
-556 AATSVTRYLGNV
+556 
-568 AQNVYLQNRVQELQ
+568 
-582 PAQAVYN
+582 
-589 DYLAA
+589 
-594 EAQYDKYTYLYAYT
+594 
-608 QTPNENLV
+608 
-616 EFINELEQ
+616 
-624 ILPDSFYTNSFSS
+624 
-637 DQTGI
+637 
-642 SMSVTVEGKAA
+642 
-653 AARTILNIRNMQSID
+653 
-668 DVEISN
+668 
-674 ITDSKDETG
+674 
-683 TSIVTFSITGSYKEL
+683 
-698 TDETEESGEAQADTQ
+698 DETEETGEIVESTQ
-713 TAQ
+713 SVQ

>member
-1 MAMNNRVLSIE
+1 MNNRVLSIE

-19 ICEMDYKVKKPK
+19 ICEIDYKVKKPK
-31 VYKVLTVETPEG
+31 VYKVLTVETPAG
-43 IVVDGML
+43 VVVDGML
-50 QPTQEYADRMV
+50 QPTQEYADHLV
-61 NALGTNGIRTKKV
+61 NALGTNGIHTKRV

-94 ASKIEALV
+94 ANKIEALV
-102 KTNANE
+102 KTNAND

-129 NGKLRV
+129 EGKLRV

-142 ALLDSYYQLAQM
+142 ALLNSYYQLAQM
-154 CSWEVECFDYSSN
+154 CGWEVECFDYSSN
-167 SLYQILRDEKSEK
+167 SLYQILRDEKTET
-180 VTMVIKIDENSTI
+180 VTMMIKIDENSTI

-215 IDTMIASGAYAVND
+215 IETMIASGAYAVND

-245 VLHPGDKVWE
+245 VLHQGDKLWE

-268 VEVTEARQ
+268 VEVTTARQ
-276 KITASLEPL
+276 KITSSLEPL

-296 DSRNSENPI
+296 DSRNSDTPI
-305 EKSYVTGLGGS
+305 ERTYVTGLGGS

-336 EMDDKI
+336 DMEDKI

-368 LIDKSTQKSKGLTVV
+368 LIDKSQQKAKGMTVV

-406 AATSVTRYLG
+406 AVTSLTRYFG
-416 NVAQN
+416 TVAENVA
-421 VYLQNRVQE
+421 LQARVEE
-430 LQPAQAVYNDYLA
+430 LQPAQTVYNEYLSTA
-443 AEAQY
+443 AQY
-448 DKYTYLYAYTQTPNE
+448 DKYKYLYEYTENPNE

-471 LEQILPDSFYTN
+471 LEQILPSSFWTN
-483 SFSSDQ
+483 SFSSDME
-489 TGISMSV
+489 GISMSV

-509 NIRNMQSIDDVE
+509 NIRNMESIEDVQ
-521 ISNITDSKDE
+521 ISNITDTQNELGESA
-531 TGTSIVTFSITGS
+531 VTFSITG
-544 YKVLGVILSIAM
+544 
-556 AATSVTRYLGNV
+556 
-568 AQNVYLQNRVQELQ
+568 
-582 PAQAVYN
+582 
-589 DYLAA
+589 
-594 EAQYDKYTYLYAYT
+594 TYADIHADT
-608 QTPNENLV
+608 EETE
-616 EFINELEQ
+616 
-624 ILPDSFYTNSFSS
+624 S
-637 DQTGI
+637 TGD
-642 SMSVTVEGKAA
+642 T
-653 AARTILNIRNMQSID
+653 
-668 DVEISN
+668 
-674 ITDSKDETG
+674 TG
-683 TSIVTFSITGSYKEL
+683 T
-698 TDETEESGEAQADTQ
+698 

>member
-19 ICEMDYKVKKPK
+19 ICEIDYKVKKLK
-31 VYKVLTVETPEG
+31 VYKVLTVEPPEG
-43 IVVDGML
+43 VVVDGML
-50 QPTQEYADRMV
+50 QPTQEYADHLV

-102 KTNANE
+102 KTNAND

-129 NGKLRV
+129 EGKLRV

-142 ALLDSYYQLAQM
+142 ALLNSYYQLAQM
-154 CSWEVECFDYSSN
+154 CGWEVECFDYSSN
-167 SLYQILRDEKSEK
+167 SLYQILRDEKTET
-180 VTMVIKIDENSTI
+180 VTMMIKIDENSTI
-193 VTVLSAGKV
+193 GTVLSAGKV

-215 IDTMIASGAYAVND
+215 IETMIASGAYAVSD

-245 VLHPGDKVWE
+245 VLHPGDKLWE

-268 VEVTEARQ
+268 VEVTAARQ
-276 KITASLEPL
+276 KITSSLEPL

-296 DSRNSENPI
+296 DSRNSNTPI
-305 EKSYVTGLGGS
+305 ERTYVTGLGGS

-336 EMDDKI
+336 DMDDKI

-368 LIDKSTQKSKGLTVV
+368 LIDKSTQKAKGLTVV

-406 AATSVTRYLG
+406 AVTSLTRYFG
-416 NVAQN
+416 TVAENVA
-421 VYLQNRVQE
+421 LQARVEE
-430 LQPAQAVYNDYLA
+430 LQPAQTVYNEYLSA
-443 AEAQY
+443 AAQY
-448 DKYTYLYAYTQTPNE
+448 DKYKYLYEYTENPNE

-471 LEQILPDSFYTN
+471 LEQILPDSFYTD

-489 TGISMSV
+489 TGISMTV
-496 TVEGKAAA
+496 NVEGKAAA

-509 NIRNMQSIDDVE
+509 NIRNMESIEDVQ
-521 ISNITDSKDE
+521 ISNITDNQDE
-531 TGTSIVTFSITGS
+531 MGGSWVMFSMTGT
-544 YKVLGVILSIAM
+544 YRELS
-556 AATSVTRYLGNV
+556 
-568 AQNVYLQNRVQELQ
+568 
-582 PAQAVYN
+582 
-589 DYLAA
+589 
-594 EAQYDKYTYLYAYT
+594 
-608 QTPNENLV
+608 
-616 EFINELEQ
+616 
-624 ILPDSFYTNSFSS
+624 
-637 DQTGI
+637 
-642 SMSVTVEGKAA
+642 
-653 AARTILNIRNMQSID
+653 
-668 DVEISN
+668 
-674 ITDSKDETG
+674 
-683 TSIVTFSITGSYKEL
+683 
-698 TDETEESGEAQADTQ
+698 DETEETGETVESTQ
-713 TAQ
+713 SVQ

>member
-1 MAMNNRVLSIE
+1 MNNRVLSIE

-19 ICEMDYKVKKPK
+19 ICEIDYKVKKPK

-43 IVVDGML
+43 VVVDGML
-50 QPTQEYADRMV
+50 QPTQEYADHLV
-61 NALGTNGIRTKKV
+61 NALGTNGIHTRRV

-94 ASKIEALV
+94 ANKIEALV
-102 KTNANE
+102 KTNAND

-129 NGKLRV
+129 EGKLRV

-142 ALLDSYYQLAQM
+142 ALLNSYYQLAQM
-154 CSWEVECFDYSSN
+154 CGWEVECFDYSSN

-180 VTMVIKIDENSTI
+180 VTMMIKIDENNTI

-215 IDTMIASGAYAVND
+215 IETMIASGAYAVSD

-245 VLHPGDKVWE
+245 VLHQGDKLWE

-268 VEVTEARQ
+268 AEVTAARQ
-276 KITASLEPL
+276 KITSSLEPL

-296 DSRNSENPI
+296 DSRNSNTPI
-305 EKSYVTGLGGS
+305 ERTYVTGLGGS

-336 EMDDKI
+336 DMDDKI

-368 LIDKSTQKSKGLTVV
+368 LIDKSQQKAKGMTVV

-393 AVLVLGVILSIAM
+393 AILVLGVILSIAM
-406 AATSVTRYLG
+406 AVTSLTRYFG
-416 NVAQN
+416 TVAENVA
-421 VYLQNRVQE
+421 LQARVEE
-430 LQPAQAVYNDYLA
+430 LQPAQTVYNEYLSTA
-443 AEAQY
+443 AQY
-448 DKYTYLYAYTQTPNE
+448 DKYKYLYEYTENPNE

-471 LEQILPDSFYTN
+471 LEQILPDSFYTD

-489 TGISMSV
+489 TGISMTV
-496 TVEGKAAA
+496 NVEGKAAA

-509 NIRNMQSIDDVE
+509 NIRNMESIEDVQ
-521 ISNITDSKDE
+521 ISNITDNQDE
-531 TGTSIVTFSITGS
+531 MGGSWVMFSMTGT
-544 YKVLGVILSIAM
+544 YRELS
-556 AATSVTRYLGNV
+556 
-568 AQNVYLQNRVQELQ
+568 
-582 PAQAVYN
+582 
-589 DYLAA
+589 
-594 EAQYDKYTYLYAYT
+594 
-608 QTPNENLV
+608 
-616 EFINELEQ
+616 
-624 ILPDSFYTNSFSS
+624 
-637 DQTGI
+637 
-642 SMSVTVEGKAA
+642 
-653 AARTILNIRNMQSID
+653 
-668 DVEISN
+668 
-674 ITDSKDETG
+674 
-683 TSIVTFSITGSYKEL
+683 
-698 TDETEESGEAQADTQ
+698 DETEETGETVESTQ
-713 TAQ
+713 SVQ

>member
-1 MAMNNRVLSIE
+1 MNNRVLSIE

-19 ICEMDYKVKKPK
+19 ICEIDYKVKKPK

-43 IVVDGML
+43 VVVDGML
-50 QPTQEYADRMV
+50 QPTQEYADHLV
-61 NALGTNGIRTKKV
+61 NALGTNGIRTKRV

-94 ASKIEALV
+94 ANKIEALV
-102 KTNANE
+102 KTNAND

-129 NGKLRV
+129 EGKLRV

-154 CSWEVECFDYSSN
+154 CGWEVECFDYSSN

-180 VTMVIKIDENSTI
+180 VTMMIKIDENSTI

-215 IDTMIASGAYAVND
+215 IETMIASGVYAVND

-245 VLHPGDKVWE
+245 VLHQGDKLWE

-268 VEVTEARQ
+268 VEVTAARQ

-296 DSRNSENPI
+296 DSRNSDTPI
-305 EKSYVTGLGGS
+305 ERTYVTGLGGS

-368 LIDKSTQKSKGLTVV
+368 LIDKSTQKAKGLTVV

-393 AVLVLGVILSIAM
+393 AILVLGVILSIAM
-406 AATSVTRYLG
+406 AVTSLTRYFG
-416 NVAQN
+416 TVAENVT
-421 VYLQNRVQE
+421 LQARVEE
-430 LQPAQAVYNDYLA
+430 LQPAQTVYNEYLSA
-443 AEAQY
+443 AAQY
-448 DKYTYLYAYTQTPNE
+448 DKYKYLYEYTENPNE

-471 LEQILPDSFYTN
+471 LEQILPDSFYTD

-489 TGISMSV
+489 TGISMTV
-496 TVEGKAAA
+496 NVEGKAAA

-509 NIRNMQSIDDVE
+509 NIRNMESIEDVQ
-521 ISNITDSKDE
+521 ISNITDNQDE
-531 TGTSIVTFSITGS
+531 MGGSWVMFSMTGT
-544 YKVLGVILSIAM
+544 Y
-556 AATSVTRYLGNV
+556 R
-568 AQNVYLQNRVQELQ
+568 
-582 PAQAVYN
+582 
-589 DYLAA
+589 
-594 EAQYDKYTYLYAYT
+594 
-608 QTPNENLV
+608 
-616 EFINELEQ
+616 
-624 ILPDSFYTNSFSS
+624 
-637 DQTGI
+637 
-642 SMSVTVEGKAA
+642 
-653 AARTILNIRNMQSID
+653 
-668 DVEISN
+668 
-674 ITDSKDETG
+674 
-683 TSIVTFSITGSYKEL
+683 EL
-698 TDETEESGEAQADTQ
+698 TDETEETGETVESTQ
-713 TAQ
+713 SVQ

>member
-12 IGNSFTK
+12 ISNSFTK
-19 ICEMDYKVKKPK
+19 ICEIDYKVKKPK

-43 IVVDGML
+43 VVVDGML
-50 QPTQEYADRMV
+50 QPTQEYADHLV
-61 NALGTNGIRTKKV
+61 NALGTNGIHTKRV

-94 ASKIEALV
+94 ANKIEALV
-102 KTNANE
+102 KTNAND

-129 NGKLRV
+129 EGKLRV

-154 CSWEVECFDYSSN
+154 CGWEVECFDYSSN

-180 VTMVIKIDENSTI
+180 VTMMIKIDENNTI

-215 IDTMIASGAYAVND
+215 IETMIASGAYAVNN

-245 VLHPGDKVWE
+245 VLHQGDKLWE

-268 VEVTEARQ
+268 VEVTAARQ
-276 KITASLEPL
+276 KITATLEPL
-285 IVGVSR
+285 IVGVNR

-296 DSRNSENPI
+296 DSRNGDTPI
-305 EKSYVTGLGGS
+305 ERTYVTGLGGS

-336 EMDDKI
+336 DMEDKI

-368 LIDKSTQKSKGLTVV
+368 LIDKSQQKAKGMTVV

-406 AATSVTRYLG
+406 AVTSLTRYFG
-416 NVAQN
+416 TVAENVA
-421 VYLQNRVQE
+421 LQARVEE
-430 LQPAQAVYNDYLA
+430 LQPAQTVYNEYLSTA
-443 AEAQY
+443 AQY
-448 DKYTYLYAYTQTPNE
+448 DKYKYLYEYTENPNE

-471 LEQILPDSFYTN
+471 LEQILPSSFWTN
-483 SFSSDQ
+483 SFSSDME
-489 TGISMSV
+489 GISMSV

-509 NIRNMQSIDDVE
+509 NIRNMESIEDVQ
-521 ISNITDSKDE
+521 ISNITDTQNELGESA
-531 TGTSIVTFSITGS
+531 VTFSITG
-544 YKVLGVILSIAM
+544 
-556 AATSVTRYLGNV
+556 
-568 AQNVYLQNRVQELQ
+568 
-582 PAQAVYN
+582 
-589 DYLAA
+589 
-594 EAQYDKYTYLYAYT
+594 TYADIHADT
-608 QTPNENLV
+608 EETE
-616 EFINELEQ
+616 
-624 ILPDSFYTNSFSS
+624 S
-637 DQTGI
+637 TGD
-642 SMSVTVEGKAA
+642 T
-653 AARTILNIRNMQSID
+653 
-668 DVEISN
+668 
-674 ITDSKDETG
+674 TG
-683 TSIVTFSITGSYKEL
+683 T
-698 TDETEESGEAQADTQ
+698 

>member
-19 ICEMDYKVKKPK
+19 ICEIDYKVKKPK

-43 IVVDGML
+43 VVVDGML
-50 QPTQEYADRMV
+50 QPTQEYADHLV

-94 ASKIEALV
+94 ANKIEALV
-102 KTNANE
+102 KTNAND

-129 NGKLRV
+129 EGKLRV

-154 CSWEVECFDYSSN
+154 CGWEVECFDYSSN
-167 SLYQILRDEKSEK
+167 SLYQILRDEKTET
-180 VTMVIKIDENSTI
+180 VTMMIKIDENNTI

-215 IDTMIASGAYAVND
+215 IETMITSGVYAVND

-245 VLHPGDKVWE
+245 VLHQGDKLWE

-268 VEVTEARQ
+268 VEVTAARQ
-276 KITASLEPL
+276 KITSSLEPL

-296 DSRNSENPI
+296 DSRNGDNPI
-305 EKSYVTGLGGS
+305 QKTFVTGLGGS

-336 EMDDKI
+336 DMEDKI

-368 LIDKSTQKSKGLTVV
+368 LIDKSQQKAKGMTVV

-406 AATSVTRYLG
+406 AVTSLTRYFG
-416 NVAQN
+416 TVAENVA
-421 VYLQNRVQE
+421 LQARVEE
-430 LQPAQAVYNDYLA
+430 LQPAQTVYNEYLSTA
-443 AEAQY
+443 AQY
-448 DKYTYLYAYTQTPNE
+448 DKYKYLYEYTENPNE

-471 LEQILPDSFYTN
+471 LEQILPDSFYTD
-483 SFSSDQ
+483 SFSSAQ
-489 TGISMSV
+489 TGISMTV
-496 TVEGKAAA
+496 NVEGKAAA

-509 NIRNMQSIDDVE
+509 NIRNMESIEDVQ
-521 ISNITDSKDE
+521 ISNITDNQDE
-531 TGTSIVTFSITGS
+531 MGGSWVMFSMTGT
-544 YKVLGVILSIAM
+544 YRELS
-556 AATSVTRYLGNV
+556 
-568 AQNVYLQNRVQELQ
+568 
-582 PAQAVYN
+582 
-589 DYLAA
+589 
-594 EAQYDKYTYLYAYT
+594 
-608 QTPNENLV
+608 
-616 EFINELEQ
+616 
-624 ILPDSFYTNSFSS
+624 
-637 DQTGI
+637 
-642 SMSVTVEGKAA
+642 
-653 AARTILNIRNMQSID
+653 
-668 DVEISN
+668 
-674 ITDSKDETG
+674 
-683 TSIVTFSITGSYKEL
+683 
-698 TDETEESGEAQADTQ
+698 DETEETGETVESTQ
-713 TAQ
+713 SVQ

>member
-1 MAMNNRVLSIE
+1 MNNRVLSIE
-12 IGNSFTK
+12 ISNSFTK
-19 ICEMDYKVKKPK
+19 ICEIDYKVKKPK

-43 IVVDGML
+43 VVVDGML
-50 QPTQEYADRMV
+50 QPTQEYADHLV
-61 NALGTNGIRTKKV
+61 NALGTNGIHTKRV

-94 ASKIEALV
+94 ANKIEALV
-102 KTNANE
+102 KTNAND

-129 NGKLRV
+129 EGKLRV

-154 CSWEVECFDYSSN
+154 CGWEVECFDYSSN

-180 VTMVIKIDENSTI
+180 VTMMIKIDENNTI

-215 IDTMIASGAYAVND
+215 IETMIASGAYAVND

-245 VLHPGDKVWE
+245 VLHQGDKLWE

-268 VEVTEARQ
+268 VEVTAARQ
-276 KITASLEPL
+276 KITATLEPL
-285 IVGVSR
+285 IVGVNR

-296 DSRNSENPI
+296 DSRNGDTPI
-305 EKSYVTGLGGS
+305 ERTYVTGLGGS

-336 EMDDKI
+336 DMEDKI

-368 LIDKSTQKSKGLTVV
+368 LIDKSQQKAKGMTVV

-406 AATSVTRYLG
+406 AVTSLTRYFG
-416 NVAQN
+416 TVAENVA
-421 VYLQNRVQE
+421 LQARVEE
-430 LQPAQAVYNDYLA
+430 LQPAQTVYNEYLSTA
-443 AEAQY
+443 AQY
-448 DKYTYLYAYTQTPNE
+448 DKYKYLYEYTENPNE

-471 LEQILPDSFYTN
+471 LEQILPDSFYTD

-489 TGISMSV
+489 TGISMTV
-496 TVEGKAAA
+496 NVEGKAAA

-509 NIRNMQSIDDVE
+509 NIRNMESIEDVQ
-521 ISNITDSKDE
+521 ISNITDNQDE
-531 TGTSIVTFSITGS
+531 MGGSWVMFSMTGT
-544 YKVLGVILSIAM
+544 YRELS
-556 AATSVTRYLGNV
+556 
-568 AQNVYLQNRVQELQ
+568 
-582 PAQAVYN
+582 
-589 DYLAA
+589 
-594 EAQYDKYTYLYAYT
+594 
-608 QTPNENLV
+608 
-616 EFINELEQ
+616 
-624 ILPDSFYTNSFSS
+624 
-637 DQTGI
+637 
-642 SMSVTVEGKAA
+642 
-653 AARTILNIRNMQSID
+653 
-668 DVEISN
+668 
-674 ITDSKDETG
+674 
-683 TSIVTFSITGSYKEL
+683 
-698 TDETEESGEAQADTQ
+698 DETEETGETVESTQ
-713 TAQ
+713 SVQ

>member
-19 ICEMDYKVKKPK
+19 ICEIDYKVKKPK

-43 IVVDGML
+43 VVVDGML
-50 QPTQEYADRMV
+50 QPTQEYADHLV
-61 NALGTNGIRTKKV
+61 NALGTNGIRTKRV

-94 ASKIEALV
+94 ANKIEALV
-102 KTNANE
+102 KTNAND

-129 NGKLRV
+129 EGKLRV

-142 ALLDSYYQLAQM
+142 ALLNSYYQLAQM
-154 CSWEVECFDYSSN
+154 CGWEVECFDYSSN

-180 VTMVIKIDENSTI
+180 VTMMIKIDENSTI

-215 IDTMIASGAYAVND
+215 IETMIASGAYAVND

-245 VLHPGDKVWE
+245 VLHPGDKLWE

-268 VEVTEARQ
+268 AEVTAARQ

-296 DSRNSENPI
+296 DSRNGDTPI
-305 EKSYVTGLGGS
+305 ERTYVTGLGGS

-336 EMDDKI
+336 DMDDKI

-368 LIDKSTQKSKGLTVV
+368 LIDKSQQKGKGMTVV

-406 AATSVTRYLG
+406 AVTSLTRYFG
-416 NVAQN
+416 TVAENVA
-421 VYLQNRVQE
+421 LQARVEE
-430 LQPAQAVYNDYLA
+430 LQPAQTVYNEYLSA
-443 AEAQY
+443 AAQY
-448 DKYTYLYAYTQTPNE
+448 DKYKYLYEYTENPNE

-471 LEQILPDSFYTN
+471 LEQILPSSFWTN
-483 SFSSDQ
+483 SFSSDLE
-489 TGISMSV
+489 GISMSV
-496 TVEGKAAA
+496 SVVGKEAA

-509 NIRNMQSIDDVE
+509 NIRNMKSISDVQ
-521 ISNITDSKDE
+521 ISNITDTQNELGESA
-531 TGTSIVTFSITGS
+531 VTFSITG
-544 YKVLGVILSIAM
+544 
-556 AATSVTRYLGNV
+556 
-568 AQNVYLQNRVQELQ
+568 
-582 PAQAVYN
+582 
-589 DYLAA
+589 
-594 EAQYDKYTYLYAYT
+594 TYADL
-608 QTPNENLV
+608 NE
-616 EFINELEQ
+616 
-624 ILPDSFYTNSFSS
+624 
-637 DQTGI
+637 
-642 SMSVTVEGKAA
+642 
-653 AARTILNIRNMQSID
+653 
-668 DVEISN
+668 
-674 ITDSKDETG
+674 
-683 TSIVTFSITGSYKEL
+683 
-698 TDETEESGEAQADTQ
+698 ETEETEETGEISGT

>member
-12 IGNSFTK
+12 ISNSFTK
-19 ICEMDYKVKKPK
+19 ICEIDYKVKKPK

-43 IVVDGML
+43 VVVDGML
-50 QPTQEYADRMV
+50 QPTQEYADHLV
-61 NALGTNGIRTKKV
+61 NALGTNGIHTKRV

-94 ASKIEALV
+94 ANKIEALV
-102 KTNANE
+102 KTNAND

-129 NGKLRV
+129 EGKLRV

-154 CSWEVECFDYSSN
+154 CGWEVECFDYSSN

-180 VTMVIKIDENSTI
+180 VTMMIKIDENSTI

-215 IDTMIASGAYAVND
+215 IETMIASGAYAVND

-245 VLHPGDKVWE
+245 VLHQGDKLWE

-268 VEVTEARQ
+268 VEVTAARQ
-276 KITASLEPL
+276 KITSTLEPL
-285 IVGVSR
+285 IVGVNR

-296 DSRNSENPI
+296 DSRNGDTPI
-305 EKSYVTGLGGS
+305 ERTYVTGLGGS

-336 EMDDKI
+336 DMEDKI

-368 LIDKSTQKSKGLTVV
+368 LIDKNQQKAKGMTVV

-406 AATSVTRYLG
+406 AVTSLTRYFG
-416 NVAQN
+416 TVAENVA
-421 VYLQNRVQE
+421 LQERVEE
-430 LQPAQAVYNDYLA
+430 LQPAQTVYNEYLSTA
-443 AEAQY
+443 AQY
-448 DKYTYLYAYTQTPNE
+448 DKYKYLYEYTENPNE

-471 LEQILPDSFYTN
+471 LEQILPSSFWTN
-483 SFSSDQ
+483 SFSSDME
-489 TGISMSV
+489 GISMSV

-509 NIRNMQSIDDVE
+509 NIRNMESIEDVQ
-521 ISNITDSKDE
+521 ISNITDTQNELGESA
-531 TGTSIVTFSITGS
+531 VTFSITG
-544 YKVLGVILSIAM
+544 
-556 AATSVTRYLGNV
+556 
-568 AQNVYLQNRVQELQ
+568 
-582 PAQAVYN
+582 
-589 DYLAA
+589 
-594 EAQYDKYTYLYAYT
+594 TYADIHADT
-608 QTPNENLV
+608 EETE
-616 EFINELEQ
+616 
-624 ILPDSFYTNSFSS
+624 S
-637 DQTGI
+637 TGD
-642 SMSVTVEGKAA
+642 T
-653 AARTILNIRNMQSID
+653 
-668 DVEISN
+668 
-674 ITDSKDETG
+674 TG
-683 TSIVTFSITGSYKEL
+683 T
-698 TDETEESGEAQADTQ
+698 

>member
-1 MAMNNRVLSIE
+1 MNNRVLSIE

-19 ICEMDYKVKKPK
+19 ICEIDYKVKKPK

-43 IVVDGML
+43 VVVDGML
-50 QPTQEYADRMV
+50 QPTQEYADHLV

-94 ASKIEALV
+94 ANKIEALV
-102 KTNANE
+102 KTNAND

-129 NGKLRV
+129 EGKLRV

-142 ALLDSYYQLAQM
+142 ALLNSYYQLAQM
-154 CSWEVECFDYSSN
+154 CGWEVECFDYSSN

-180 VTMVIKIDENSTI
+180 VTMMIKIDENSTI

-215 IDTMIASGAYAVND
+215 IETMIASGAYAVND

-245 VLHPGDKVWE
+245 VLHQGDKVWE

-268 VEVTEARQ
+268 AEVTAARQ

-296 DSRNSENPI
+296 DSRNGDTPI
-305 EKSYVTGLGGS
+305 ERTYVTGLGGS

-336 EMDDKI
+336 DMDDKI

-368 LIDKSTQKSKGLTVV
+368 LIDKSQQKAKGMTVV

-406 AATSVTRYLG
+406 AVTSLTRYFG
-416 NVAQN
+416 TVAENVA
-421 VYLQNRVQE
+421 LQARVEE
-430 LQPAQAVYNDYLA
+430 LQPAQAVYNEYLSA
-443 AEAQY
+443 AAQY
-448 DKYTYLYAYTQTPNE
+448 DKYKYLYEYTENPNE

-471 LEQILPDSFYTN
+471 LEQILPSSFWTN
-483 SFSSDQ
+483 SFSSDME
-489 TGISMSV
+489 GISMSV

-509 NIRNMQSIDDVE
+509 NIRNMESIEDVQ
-521 ISNITDSKDE
+521 ISNITDTQNELGESA
-531 TGTSIVTFSITGS
+531 VTFSITG
-544 YKVLGVILSIAM
+544 
-556 AATSVTRYLGNV
+556 
-568 AQNVYLQNRVQELQ
+568 
-582 PAQAVYN
+582 
-589 DYLAA
+589 
-594 EAQYDKYTYLYAYT
+594 TYADIHADT
-608 QTPNENLV
+608 EETE
-616 EFINELEQ
+616 
-624 ILPDSFYTNSFSS
+624 S
-637 DQTGI
+637 TGD
-642 SMSVTVEGKAA
+642 T
-653 AARTILNIRNMQSID
+653 
-668 DVEISN
+668 
-674 ITDSKDETG
+674 TG
-683 TSIVTFSITGSYKEL
+683 T
-698 TDETEESGEAQADTQ
+698 

>member
-1 MAMNNRVLSIE
+1 MNNRVLSIE
-12 IGNSFTK
+12 ISNSFTK
-19 ICEMDYKVKKPK
+19 ICEIDYKVKKPK

-43 IVVDGML
+43 VVVDGML
-50 QPTQEYADRMV
+50 QPTQEYADHLV
-61 NALGTNGIRTKKV
+61 NALGTNGIHTKRV

-94 ASKIEALV
+94 ANKIEALV
-102 KTNANE
+102 KTNAND

-129 NGKLRV
+129 EGKLRV

-154 CSWEVECFDYSSN
+154 CGWEVECFDYSSN

-180 VTMVIKIDENSTI
+180 VTMMIKIDENNTI

-215 IDTMIASGAYAVND
+215 IETMIASGAYAVND

-245 VLHPGDKVWE
+245 VLHQGDKLWE

-268 VEVTEARQ
+268 VEVTAARQ
-276 KITASLEPL
+276 KITSSLEPL
-285 IVGVSR
+285 IVGVNR

-296 DSRNSENPI
+296 DSRNGDTPI
-305 EKSYVTGLGGS
+305 ERTYVTGLGGS

-336 EMDDKI
+336 DMEDKI

-368 LIDKSTQKSKGLTVV
+368 LIDKSQQKAKGMTVV

-406 AATSVTRYLG
+406 AVTSLTRYFG
-416 NVAQN
+416 TVAENVA
-421 VYLQNRVQE
+421 LQARVEE
-430 LQPAQAVYNDYLA
+430 LQPAQTVYNEYLSTA
-443 AEAQY
+443 AQY
-448 DKYTYLYAYTQTPNE
+448 DKYKYLYEYTENPNE

-471 LEQILPDSFYTN
+471 LEQILPSSFWTN
-483 SFSSDQ
+483 SFSSDME
-489 TGISMSV
+489 GISMSV

-509 NIRNMQSIDDVE
+509 NIRNMESIEDVQ
-521 ISNITDSKDE
+521 ISNITDTQNELGESA
-531 TGTSIVTFSITGS
+531 VTFSITG
-544 YKVLGVILSIAM
+544 
-556 AATSVTRYLGNV
+556 
-568 AQNVYLQNRVQELQ
+568 
-582 PAQAVYN
+582 
-589 DYLAA
+589 
-594 EAQYDKYTYLYAYT
+594 TYADIHADT
-608 QTPNENLV
+608 EETE
-616 EFINELEQ
+616 
-624 ILPDSFYTNSFSS
+624 S
-637 DQTGI
+637 TGD
-642 SMSVTVEGKAA
+642 T
-653 AARTILNIRNMQSID
+653 
-668 DVEISN
+668 
-674 ITDSKDETG
+674 TG
-683 TSIVTFSITGSYKEL
+683 T
-698 TDETEESGEAQADTQ
+698 

>member
-19 ICEMDYKVKKPK
+19 ICEIDYKVKKPK
-31 VYKVLTVETPEG
+31 VYKVLTVETPEDV
-43 IVVDGML
+43 VVDGML
-50 QPTQEYADRMV
+50 QPTQEYADHLV
-61 NALGTNGIRTKKV
+61 SALGTNGIRTKRV

-94 ASKIEALV
+94 ANKIEALV
-102 KTNANE
+102 KTNAND

-129 NGKLRV
+129 EGKLRV

-142 ALLDSYYQLAQM
+142 ALLNSYYQLAQM
-154 CSWEVECFDYSSN
+154 CGWEVECFDYSSN

-180 VTMVIKIDENSTI
+180 VTMMIKIDENSTI

-215 IDTMIASGAYAVND
+215 IETMIASGAYAVND

-245 VLHPGDKVWE
+245 VLHQGDKLWE

-268 VEVTEARQ
+268 VEVTAARQ
-276 KITASLEPL
+276 KITSSLEPL

-296 DSRNSENPI
+296 DSRNSDTPI
-305 EKSYVTGLGGS
+305 ERTYVTGLGGS

-336 EMDDKI
+336 DMEDKI

-368 LIDKSTQKSKGLTVV
+368 LIDKSQQKTKGMTVV

-406 AATSVTRYLG
+406 AVTSLTRYFG
-416 NVAQN
+416 TVAENVA
-421 VYLQNRVQE
+421 LQARVEE

-443 AEAQY
+443 TAAQY
-448 DKYTYLYAYTQTPNE
+448 DKYQYLYEYTENPNE

-471 LEQILPDSFYTN
+471 LEQILPSSFWTN
-483 SFSSDQ
+483 SFSSDME
-489 TGISMSV
+489 GISMSV

-509 NIRNMQSIDDVE
+509 NIRNMESIEDVQ
-521 ISNITDSKDE
+521 ISNITDAQNELGESA
-531 TGTSIVTFSITGS
+531 VTFSITGTYADIHADS
-544 YKVLGVILSIAM
+544 EEAENTGD
-556 AATSVTRYLGNV
+556 AA
-568 AQNVYLQNRVQELQ
+568 
-582 PAQAVYN
+582 
-589 DYLAA
+589 
-594 EAQYDKYTYLYAYT
+594 
-608 QTPNENLV
+608 
-616 EFINELEQ
+616 
-624 ILPDSFYTNSFSS
+624 
-637 DQTGI
+637 
-642 SMSVTVEGKAA
+642 
-653 AARTILNIRNMQSID
+653 
-668 DVEISN
+668 
-674 ITDSKDETG
+674 G
-683 TSIVTFSITGSYKEL
+683 T
-698 TDETEESGEAQADTQ
+698 

>member
-1 MAMNNRVLSIE
+1 MNNRVLSIE

-19 ICEMDYKVKKPK
+19 ICEIDYKVKKPK

-43 IVVDGML
+43 VVVDGML
-50 QPTQEYADRMV
+50 QPTQEYADHLV
-61 NALGTNGIRTKKV
+61 NALGTNGIRTKRV

-94 ASKIEALV
+94 ANKIEALV
-102 KTNANE
+102 KTNAND

-129 NGKLRV
+129 EGKLRV

-154 CSWEVECFDYSSN
+154 CGWEVECFDYSSN

-180 VTMVIKIDENSTI
+180 VTMMIKIDENSTI

-215 IDTMIASGAYAVND
+215 IETMIASGVYAVND

-245 VLHPGDKVWE
+245 VLHQGDKLWE

-268 VEVTEARQ
+268 VEVTAARQ

-296 DSRNSENPI
+296 DSRNSDTPI
-305 EKSYVTGLGGS
+305 ERTYVTGLGGS

-336 EMDDKI
+336 DMEDKI

-368 LIDKSTQKSKGLTVV
+368 LIDKSTQKAKGLTVV

-393 AVLVLGVILSIAM
+393 AILVLGVILSIAM
-406 AATSVTRYLG
+406 AVTSLTRYFG
-416 NVAQN
+416 TVAENVA
-421 VYLQNRVQE
+421 LQARVEE
-430 LQPAQAVYNDYLA
+430 LQPAQTVYNEYLSA
-443 AEAQY
+443 AAQY
-448 DKYTYLYAYTQTPNE
+448 DKYKYLYEYTENPNE

-471 LEQILPDSFYTN
+471 LEQILPDSFYTD

-489 TGISMSV
+489 TGISMTV
-496 TVEGKAAA
+496 NVEGKAAA

-509 NIRNMQSIDDVE
+509 NIRNMESIEDVQ
-521 ISNITDSKDE
+521 ISNITDNQDE
-531 TGTSIVTFSITGS
+531 MGGSWVMFSMTGT
-544 YKVLGVILSIAM
+544 YRELS
-556 AATSVTRYLGNV
+556 
-568 AQNVYLQNRVQELQ
+568 
-582 PAQAVYN
+582 
-589 DYLAA
+589 
-594 EAQYDKYTYLYAYT
+594 
-608 QTPNENLV
+608 
-616 EFINELEQ
+616 
-624 ILPDSFYTNSFSS
+624 
-637 DQTGI
+637 
-642 SMSVTVEGKAA
+642 
-653 AARTILNIRNMQSID
+653 
-668 DVEISN
+668 
-674 ITDSKDETG
+674 
-683 TSIVTFSITGSYKEL
+683 
-698 TDETEESGEAQADTQ
+698 DETEETGETVESTQ
-713 TAQ
+713 SVQ

>member
-1 MAMNNRVLSIE
+1 MNNRVLSIE

-19 ICEMDYKVKKPK
+19 ICEIDYKVKKPK

-43 IVVDGML
+43 VVVDGML
-50 QPTQEYADRMV
+50 QPTQEYADHLV
-61 NALGTNGIRTKKV
+61 NALGTNGIRTKRV

-94 ASKIEALV
+94 ANKIEALV
-102 KTNANE
+102 KTNAND

-129 NGKLRV
+129 EGKLRV

-154 CSWEVECFDYSSN
+154 CGWEVECFDYSSN

-180 VTMVIKIDENSTI
+180 VTMMIKIDENSTI

-215 IDTMIASGAYAVND
+215 IETMIASGVYAVND

-245 VLHPGDKVWE
+245 VLHQGDKLWE

-268 VEVTEARQ
+268 VEVTAARQ

-296 DSRNSENPI
+296 DSRNSDTPI
-305 EKSYVTGLGGS
+305 ERTYVTGLGGS

-336 EMDDKI
+336 DMEDKI

-368 LIDKSTQKSKGLTVV
+368 LIDKSQQKAKGMTVV

-406 AATSVTRYLG
+406 AVTSLTRYFG
-416 NVAQN
+416 TVAENVA
-421 VYLQNRVQE
+421 LQARVEE
-430 LQPAQAVYNDYLA
+430 LQPAQTVYNEYLSTA
-443 AEAQY
+443 AQY
-448 DKYTYLYAYTQTPNE
+448 DKYKYLYEYTENPNE

-471 LEQILPDSFYTN
+471 LEQILPSSFWTN
-483 SFSSDQ
+483 SFSSDME
-489 TGISMSV
+489 GISMSV

-509 NIRNMQSIDDVE
+509 NIRNMESIEDVQ
-521 ISNITDSKDE
+521 ISNITDTQNELGESA
-531 TGTSIVTFSITGS
+531 VTFSITG
-544 YKVLGVILSIAM
+544 
-556 AATSVTRYLGNV
+556 
-568 AQNVYLQNRVQELQ
+568 
-582 PAQAVYN
+582 
-589 DYLAA
+589 
-594 EAQYDKYTYLYAYT
+594 TYADIHADT
-608 QTPNENLV
+608 EETE
-616 EFINELEQ
+616 
-624 ILPDSFYTNSFSS
+624 S
-637 DQTGI
+637 TGD
-642 SMSVTVEGKAA
+642 T
-653 AARTILNIRNMQSID
+653 
-668 DVEISN
+668 
-674 ITDSKDETG
+674 TG
-683 TSIVTFSITGSYKEL
+683 T
-698 TDETEESGEAQADTQ
+698 

>member
-1 MAMNNRVLSIE
+1 MNNRVLSIE

-19 ICEMDYKVKKPK
+19 ICEIDYKVKKPK

-43 IVVDGML
+43 VVVDGML
-50 QPTQEYADRMV
+50 QPTQEYADHLV
-61 NALGTNGIRTKKV
+61 NALGTNGIRTKRV

-94 ASKIEALV
+94 ANKIEALV
-102 KTNANE
+102 KTNAND

-129 NGKLRV
+129 EGKLRV

-154 CSWEVECFDYSSN
+154 CGWEVECFDYSSN
-167 SLYQILRDEKSEK
+167 SLYQILRDEKTET
-180 VTMVIKIDENSTI
+180 VTMMIKIDENSTI

-215 IDTMIASGAYAVND
+215 IETMIASGAYAVND

-245 VLHPGDKVWE
+245 VLHQGDKLWE

-268 VEVTEARQ
+268 VEVTAARQ
-276 KITASLEPL
+276 KITSSLEPL

-296 DSRNSENPI
+296 DSRNGDNPI
-305 EKSYVTGLGGS
+305 QKTFVTGLGGS

-336 EMDDKI
+336 DMEDKI

-368 LIDKSTQKSKGLTVV
+368 LIDKSQQKAKGMTVV

-406 AATSVTRYLG
+406 AVTSLTRYFG
-416 NVAQN
+416 TVAENVA
-421 VYLQNRVQE
+421 LQARVEE
-430 LQPAQAVYNDYLA
+430 LQPAQTVYNEYLSTA
-443 AEAQY
+443 AQY
-448 DKYTYLYAYTQTPNE
+448 DKYKYLYEYTENPNE

-471 LEQILPDSFYTN
+471 LEQILPSSFWTN
-483 SFSSDQ
+483 SFSSDME
-489 TGISMSV
+489 GISMSV

-509 NIRNMQSIDDVE
+509 NIRNMESIEDVQ
-521 ISNITDSKDE
+521 ISNITDTQNELGESA
-531 TGTSIVTFSITGS
+531 VTFSITG
-544 YKVLGVILSIAM
+544 
-556 AATSVTRYLGNV
+556 
-568 AQNVYLQNRVQELQ
+568 
-582 PAQAVYN
+582 
-589 DYLAA
+589 
-594 EAQYDKYTYLYAYT
+594 TYADIHADT
-608 QTPNENLV
+608 EETE
-616 EFINELEQ
+616 
-624 ILPDSFYTNSFSS
+624 S
-637 DQTGI
+637 TGD
-642 SMSVTVEGKAA
+642 T
-653 AARTILNIRNMQSID
+653 
-668 DVEISN
+668 
-674 ITDSKDETG
+674 TG
-683 TSIVTFSITGSYKEL
+683 T
-698 TDETEESGEAQADTQ
+698 

>member
-19 ICEMDYKVKKPK
+19 ICEIDYKVKKPK

-43 IVVDGML
+43 VVVDGML
-50 QPTQEYADRMV
+50 QPTQEYADHLV
-61 NALGTNGIRTKKV
+61 NALGTNGIRTKRV

-94 ASKIEALV
+94 ANKIEALV
-102 KTNANE
+102 KTNAND

-129 NGKLRV
+129 EGKLRV

-142 ALLDSYYQLAQM
+142 ALLNSYYQLAQM
-154 CSWEVECFDYSSN
+154 CGWEVECFDYSSN

-180 VTMVIKIDENSTI
+180 VTMMIKIDENSTI

-215 IDTMIASGAYAVND
+215 IETMIASGAYAVND

-245 VLHPGDKVWE
+245 VLHQGDKLWE

-268 VEVTEARQ
+268 VEVTAARQ

-296 DSRNSENPI
+296 DSRNSDTPI
-305 EKSYVTGLGGS
+305 ERTYVTGLGGS

-368 LIDKSTQKSKGLTVV
+368 LIDKSQQKGKGMTVV

-406 AATSVTRYLG
+406 AVTSLTRYFG
-416 NVAQN
+416 TVAENVA
-421 VYLQNRVQE
+421 LQARVEE
-430 LQPAQAVYNDYLA
+430 LQPAQTVYNEYLSTA
-443 AEAQY
+443 AQY
-448 DKYTYLYAYTQTPNE
+448 DKYKYLYEYTENPNE
-463 NLVEFINE
+463 NLVKFINE
-471 LEQILPDSFYTN
+471 LEQILPDSFYTD

-489 TGISMSV
+489 TGISMTV
-496 TVEGKAAA
+496 NVEGKAAA

-509 NIRNMQSIDDVE
+509 NIRNMESIEDVQ
-521 ISNITDSKDE
+521 ISNITDNQDE
-531 TGTSIVTFSITGS
+531 MGGSWVMFSMTGT
-544 YKVLGVILSIAM
+544 YRELS
-556 AATSVTRYLGNV
+556 
-568 AQNVYLQNRVQELQ
+568 
-582 PAQAVYN
+582 
-589 DYLAA
+589 
-594 EAQYDKYTYLYAYT
+594 
-608 QTPNENLV
+608 
-616 EFINELEQ
+616 
-624 ILPDSFYTNSFSS
+624 
-637 DQTGI
+637 
-642 SMSVTVEGKAA
+642 
-653 AARTILNIRNMQSID
+653 
-668 DVEISN
+668 
-674 ITDSKDETG
+674 
-683 TSIVTFSITGSYKEL
+683 
-698 TDETEESGEAQADTQ
+698 DETEETGETVESTQ
-713 TAQ
+713 SVQ

>member
-1 MAMNNRVLSIE
+1 MNNRVLSIE

-19 ICEMDYKVKKPK
+19 ICEIDYKVKKPK

-43 IVVDGML
+43 VVVDGML
-50 QPTQEYADRMV
+50 QPTQEYADHLV
-61 NALGTNGIRTKKV
+61 NALGTNGIHTRRV

-94 ASKIEALV
+94 ANKIEALV
-102 KTNANE
+102 KTNAND

-129 NGKLRV
+129 EGKLRV

-154 CSWEVECFDYSSN
+154 CGWEVECFDYSSN

-180 VTMVIKIDENSTI
+180 VTMMIKIDENSTI

-215 IDTMIASGAYAVND
+215 IETMIASGAYAVND

-245 VLHPGDKVWE
+245 VLHQGDKLWE

-268 VEVTEARQ
+268 VEVTAARQ
-276 KITASLEPL
+276 KITSSLEPL

-296 DSRNSENPI
+296 DSRNSNTPI
-305 EKSYVTGLGGS
+305 ERTYVTGLGGS

-368 LIDKSTQKSKGLTVV
+368 LIDKSTQKAKGLTVV

-406 AATSVTRYLG
+406 AVTSLTRYFG
-416 NVAQN
+416 TVAENVA
-421 VYLQNRVQE
+421 LQARVEE
-430 LQPAQAVYNDYLA
+430 LQPAQTVYNEYLSTA
-443 AEAQY
+443 AQY
-448 DKYTYLYAYTQTPNE
+448 DKYKYLYEYTENPNE

-471 LEQILPDSFYTN
+471 LEQILPDSFYTD

-489 TGISMSV
+489 TGISMTV
-496 TVEGKAAA
+496 NVEGKAAA

-509 NIRNMQSIDDVE
+509 NIRNMESIEDVQ
-521 ISNITDSKDE
+521 ISNITDNQDE
-531 TGTSIVTFSITGS
+531 MGGSWVMFSMTGT
-544 YKVLGVILSIAM
+544 YRELS
-556 AATSVTRYLGNV
+556 
-568 AQNVYLQNRVQELQ
+568 
-582 PAQAVYN
+582 
-589 DYLAA
+589 
-594 EAQYDKYTYLYAYT
+594 
-608 QTPNENLV
+608 
-616 EFINELEQ
+616 
-624 ILPDSFYTNSFSS
+624 
-637 DQTGI
+637 
-642 SMSVTVEGKAA
+642 
-653 AARTILNIRNMQSID
+653 
-668 DVEISN
+668 
-674 ITDSKDETG
+674 
-683 TSIVTFSITGSYKEL
+683 
-698 TDETEESGEAQADTQ
+698 DETEETGETVESTQ
-713 TAQ
+713 SVQ

>member
-50 QPTQEYADRMV
+50 QPTQEYADHLV

-74 IFTISST
+74 LFTISST

-94 ASKIEALV
+94 ANKIEALV
-102 KTNANE
+102 KTNASD
-108 YFPVDLTQYEIGHYL
+108 YFPVDLTQYEIGHYM

-142 ALLDSYYQLAQM
+142 ALLNSYYQLAQM
-154 CSWEVECFDYSSN
+154 CGWEIECFDYSSN
-167 SLYQILRDEKSEK
+167 SLYQVLRDEKSEK

-215 IDTMIASGAYAVND
+215 IETMIASGAYAVTD
-229 PMSAV
+229 SISAV

-245 VLHPGDKVWE
+245 VLHQGDKLWE

-268 VEVTEARQ
+268 VTVMEARQ

-285 IVGVSR
+285 IVGISR

-296 DSRNSENPI
+296 ESRNSENPI

-323 FTNCLERKVHTLS
+323 LTNCLEKKVHTLS
-336 EMDDKI
+336 EVDKI

-358 CLGAVLAPVG
+358 CLGAVLSPVG

-406 AATSVTRYLG
+406 AVTSVTRYLG
-416 NVAQN
+416 DAAQN
-421 VYLQNRVQE
+421 AVLQARVEE
-430 LQPAQAVYNDYLA
+430 LQPARAVYNEYLTA
-443 AEAQY
+443 AAQY
-448 DKYTYLYAYTQTPNE
+448 DKYKYLYEYTENPNE
-463 NLVEFINE
+463 NLVDFINE
-471 LEQILPDSFYTN
+471 LEQILPSSFYTN
-483 SFSSDQ
+483 SFSSDLD
-489 TGISMSV
+489 GISMSV
-496 TVEGKAAA
+496 TVEGKEAA

-509 NIRNMQSIDDVE
+509 NIRNMKSISDVQ
-521 ISNITDSKDE
+521 ISNITDSKNE
-531 TGTSIVTFSITGS
+531 LGESAVTFSITG
-544 YKVLGVILSIAM
+544 
-556 AATSVTRYLGNV
+556 
-568 AQNVYLQNRVQELQ
+568 
-582 PAQAVYN
+582 
-589 DYLAA
+589 
-594 EAQYDKYTYLYAYT
+594 TYAD
-608 QTPNENLV
+608 
-616 EFINELEQ
+616 IH
-624 ILPDSFYTNSFSS
+624 
-637 DQTGI
+637 
-642 SMSVTVEGKAA
+642 A
-653 AARTILNIRNMQSID
+653 
-668 DVEISN
+668 
-674 ITDSKDETG
+674 
-683 TSIVTFSITGSYKEL
+683 
-698 TDETEESGEAQADTQ
+698 ETEETEAAGDAAGT

>member
-1 MAMNNRVLSIE
+1 MAMNNRVLRIE

-19 ICEMDYKVKKPK
+19 ICEIDYKVKKPK

-43 IVVDGML
+43 VVVDGML
-50 QPTQEYADRMV
+50 QPTQEYADHLV
-61 NALGTNGIRTKKV
+61 SALGTNGIRTKRV

-94 ASKIEALV
+94 ANKIEALV
-102 KTNANE
+102 KTNAND

-129 NGKLRV
+129 EGKLRV

-154 CSWEVECFDYSSN
+154 CGWEVECFDYSSN

-180 VTMVIKIDENSTI
+180 VTMMIKIDENSTI

-215 IDTMIASGAYAVND
+215 IETMIASGAYAVND

-245 VLHPGDKVWE
+245 VLHQGDKLWE

-268 VEVTEARQ
+268 VEVTAARQ
-276 KITASLEPL
+276 KITSTLEPL
-285 IVGVSR
+285 IVGVNR

-296 DSRNSENPI
+296 DSRNSDTPI
-305 EKSYVTGLGGS
+305 ERTYVTGLGGS

-336 EMDDKI
+336 DMEDKI

-368 LIDKSTQKSKGLTVV
+368 LIDKSQQKTKGMTVV

-406 AATSVTRYLG
+406 AVTSLTRYFG
-416 NVAQN
+416 TVAENVA
-421 VYLQNRVQE
+421 LQARVEE

-443 AEAQY
+443 TAAQY
-448 DKYTYLYAYTQTPNE
+448 DKYQYLYEYTENPNE

-471 LEQILPDSFYTN
+471 LEQILPSSFWTN
-483 SFSSDQ
+483 SFSSDME
-489 TGISMSV
+489 GISMSV

-509 NIRNMQSIDDVE
+509 NIRNMESIEDVQ
-521 ISNITDSKDE
+521 ISNITDAQNELGESA
-531 TGTSIVTFSITGS
+531 VTFSITG
-544 YKVLGVILSIAM
+544 
-556 AATSVTRYLGNV
+556 
-568 AQNVYLQNRVQELQ
+568 
-582 PAQAVYN
+582 
-589 DYLAA
+589 
-594 EAQYDKYTYLYAYT
+594 TYADIHADT
-608 QTPNENLV
+608 EETE
-616 EFINELEQ
+616 
-624 ILPDSFYTNSFSS
+624 S
-637 DQTGI
+637 TGD
-642 SMSVTVEGKAA
+642 T
-653 AARTILNIRNMQSID
+653 
-668 DVEISN
+668 
-674 ITDSKDETG
+674 TG
-683 TSIVTFSITGSYKEL
+683 T
-698 TDETEESGEAQADTQ
+698 

>member
-1 MAMNNRVLSIE
+1 MNNRVLSIE
-12 IGNSFTK
+12 ISNSFTK
-19 ICEMDYKVKKPK
+19 ICEIDYKVKKPK

-43 IVVDGML
+43 VVVDGML
-50 QPTQEYADRMV
+50 QPTQEYADHLV
-61 NALGTNGIRTKKV
+61 NALGTNGIRTRRV

-102 KTNANE
+102 KTNAND

-129 NGKLRV
+129 EGKLRV

-154 CSWEVECFDYSSN
+154 CGWEVECFDYSSN

-180 VTMVIKIDENSTI
+180 VTMMIKIDENSTI

-215 IDTMIASGAYAVND
+215 IETMIASGAYAVND

-245 VLHPGDKVWE
+245 VLHQGDKLWE

-268 VEVTEARQ
+268 VEVTAARQ
-276 KITASLEPL
+276 KITSSLEPL

-296 DSRNSENPI
+296 DSRNSNTPI
-305 EKSYVTGLGGS
+305 ERTYVTGLGGS

-368 LIDKSTQKSKGLTVV
+368 LIDKSTQKAKGLTVV

-406 AATSVTRYLG
+406 AVTSLTRYFG
-416 NVAQN
+416 TVAENVA
-421 VYLQNRVQE
+421 LQARVEE
-430 LQPAQAVYNDYLA
+430 LQPAQTVYNEYLSA
-443 AEAQY
+443 AAQY
-448 DKYTYLYAYTQTPNE
+448 DKYKYLYEYTENPNE

-471 LEQILPDSFYTN
+471 LEQILPSSFWTN
-483 SFSSDQ
+483 SFSSDME
-489 TGISMSV
+489 GISMSV

-509 NIRNMQSIDDVE
+509 NIRNMESIEDVQ
-521 ISNITDSKDE
+521 ISNITDTQNELGESA
-531 TGTSIVTFSITGS
+531 VTFSITG
-544 YKVLGVILSIAM
+544 
-556 AATSVTRYLGNV
+556 
-568 AQNVYLQNRVQELQ
+568 
-582 PAQAVYN
+582 
-589 DYLAA
+589 
-594 EAQYDKYTYLYAYT
+594 TYADIHADT
-608 QTPNENLV
+608 EETE
-616 EFINELEQ
+616 
-624 ILPDSFYTNSFSS
+624 S
-637 DQTGI
+637 TGD
-642 SMSVTVEGKAA
+642 T
-653 AARTILNIRNMQSID
+653 
-668 DVEISN
+668 
-674 ITDSKDETG
+674 TG
-683 TSIVTFSITGSYKEL
+683 T
-698 TDETEESGEAQADTQ
+698 

>member
-12 IGNSFTK
+12 ISNSFTK
-19 ICEMDYKVKKPK
+19 ICEIDYKVKKPK
-31 VYKVLTVETPEG
+31 VYKVLTVETPAG
-43 IVVDGML
+43 VVVDGML
-50 QPTQEYADRMV
+50 QPTQEYADHLV
-61 NALGTNGIRTKKV
+61 NALGTNGIHTKRV

-94 ASKIEALV
+94 ANKIEALV
-102 KTNANE
+102 KTNAND

-129 NGKLRV
+129 EGKLRV

-142 ALLDSYYQLAQM
+142 ALLNSYYQLAQM
-154 CSWEVECFDYSSN
+154 CGWEVECFDYSSN
-167 SLYQILRDEKSEK
+167 SLYQILRDEKTET
-180 VTMVIKIDENSTI
+180 VTMMIKIDENSTI

-215 IDTMIASGAYAVND
+215 IETMIASGVYAVND

-245 VLHPGDKVWE
+245 VLHQGDKLWE

-268 VEVTEARQ
+268 VEVTAARQ
-276 KITASLEPL
+276 KITATLEPL
-285 IVGVSR
+285 IVGVNR

-296 DSRNSENPI
+296 DSRNSDTPI
-305 EKSYVTGLGGS
+305 ERTYVTGLGGS

-336 EMDDKI
+336 DMEDKI

-368 LIDKSTQKSKGLTVV
+368 LIDKSQQKAKGMTVV

-406 AATSVTRYLG
+406 AVTSLTRYFG
-416 NVAQN
+416 TVAENVA
-421 VYLQNRVQE
+421 LQARVEE
-430 LQPAQAVYNDYLA
+430 LQPAQAVYNEYLSA
-443 AEAQY
+443 AAQY
-448 DKYTYLYAYTQTPNE
+448 DKYKYLYEYTENPNE

-471 LEQILPDSFYTN
+471 LEQILPSSFWTN
-483 SFSSDQ
+483 SFSSDME
-489 TGISMSV
+489 GISMSV

-509 NIRNMQSIDDVE
+509 NIRNMESIEDVQ
-521 ISNITDSKDE
+521 ISNITDTQNELGESA
-531 TGTSIVTFSITGS
+531 VTFSITG
-544 YKVLGVILSIAM
+544 
-556 AATSVTRYLGNV
+556 
-568 AQNVYLQNRVQELQ
+568 
-582 PAQAVYN
+582 
-589 DYLAA
+589 
-594 EAQYDKYTYLYAYT
+594 TYADIHADT
-608 QTPNENLV
+608 EETE
-616 EFINELEQ
+616 
-624 ILPDSFYTNSFSS
+624 S
-637 DQTGI
+637 TGD
-642 SMSVTVEGKAA
+642 T
-653 AARTILNIRNMQSID
+653 
-668 DVEISN
+668 
-674 ITDSKDETG
+674 TG
-683 TSIVTFSITGSYKEL
+683 T
-698 TDETEESGEAQADTQ
+698 